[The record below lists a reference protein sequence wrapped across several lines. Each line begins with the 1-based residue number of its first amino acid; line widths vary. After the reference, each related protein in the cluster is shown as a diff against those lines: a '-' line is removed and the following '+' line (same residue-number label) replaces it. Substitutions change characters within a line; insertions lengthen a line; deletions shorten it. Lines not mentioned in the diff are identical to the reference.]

1 MPNIS
6 FNLKFNSDTAQ
17 ARADLNNLR
26 RQLED
31 IISDP
36 IRLGDIDTKQGI
48 EAAQTIKNALDD
60 AFNVDTGRLDL
71 TAFNRAIQNSGR
83 TLSELTSD
91 LQSLGPV
98 GTNAFMAL
106 SKSISNAEM
115 PLRRTSQLF
124 DELWQSMQNAAKWNI
139 STTVLNSFTGAIQSA
154 YEYSKDLDES
164 LTNIRIVTGQSREQ
178 MEAFADS
185 ANQAAHDLSAS
196 TLDYTNAALIY
207 YQQGL
212 NDEEV
217 AARTATTIKAAQ
229 TAQMDTAEMSEYL
242 TAIWNGFQIQAE
254 GTEEAIDKVAAVATA
269 TAADLGE
276 LAEGFSRVASAAASM
291 GVDID
296 ELNSYLATVIS
307 VTREAPETIGTAF
320 RTIFAR
326 LNSVSLGETAED
338 GVNLNTVGNTL
349 EKVGI
354 QVLDN
359 NGKLKETGEIID
371 EIGNR
376 WNEFSAE
383 QQRSIA
389 ITMAGTQQFSRLIAL
404 FDNWDMYQETLAIS
418 QNASGTL
425 QEQAD
430 IYADSWQ
437 AAAQRVQTSL
447 QDLYED
453 FMDSDFFIGLLDGA
467 DSVVQGLNEAIDAVG
482 GFGNALLLIV
492 NSIAPAFHKQM
503 VDSVANGVAS
513 IGSLFGVDNKNA
525 ASIYQQQIQTN
536 NELLESSKNLSLA
549 QRAELES
556 QNEILNIRLK
566 AVQSTR
572 SLTAEQAKQIENEIS
587 QTRAI
592 NDNIVA
598 LARQT
603 DEMQKQADILDRQA
617 RAAINTTSNI
627 ERPDVSTEDK
637 EKQIKLNDQI
647 NRLQQANISDNNEA
661 LRQLKELQKEQQA
674 YIDVTTKGN
683 RDILKSYQENARAA
697 DQLNAVITTL
707 GDYGNFYDNQ
717 SSLEGL
723 VTDTIQV
730 QSAQDEVLK
739 ILRDQNLTYEQQL
752 NALDEL
758 YNNYERYLNIV
769 DDLTPELRAQ
779 RDLIRQNS
787 AQISETAASRAAL
800 NRAQQTVSSQK
811 GLPTDSKVKK
821 TVDDYAKL
829 ATTIV
834 DVAEGFGSL
843 VTISSQAQNAM
854 EGFQTGDLVNG
865 FTGLASGLGM
875 AAFGVV
881 QLQQAFSGLG
891 GIIGGLGGSLGALGT
906 ALTGPVGWA
915 IAGVVGLVAG
925 AIGVFNGWK
934 QAQEEAAES
943 AREFANEMA
952 STIDT
957 NDQQIQSLQELKS
970 QYDELKTTYDETGE
984 GLSDLQSIASNIVE
998 TYNIQGGALLALQ
1011 GNYDALSDSIDKTIE
1026 KMLKANAA
1034 AARSDFLDLTRQ
1046 FQNSAMDDS
1055 LTSGNVSGIFGSNRD
1070 LQNFLQNNYNFSDDD
1085 FGASGLSNVL
1095 SLDNENIPDFVDNYE
1110 KFVELRDNLRNDVT
1124 FFETFGEDAANKFID
1139 SLTSVIEDR
1148 QEDYNSAIEGL
1159 QAYVDSNL
1167 ADITYGV
1174 DFSTISD
1181 DELEELKQ
1189 KVIDTFSSVGFT
1201 EEQAVAA
1208 FNDYIQE
1215 TSAAAQQEIQDVLN
1229 SIATNT
1235 GTNVSKVES
1244 TYDSMNS
1251 AAQSALTT
1259 YADTVLNYDS
1269 LMKIAQAAG
1278 QQVDTTQLEATVSQI
1293 QSMISTLNSGGELDE
1308 SDWNALPEELQW
1320 IQNLTDG
1327 QILQELQEALQEE
1340 TSMLYSAYQ
1349 QNQDALRAQYEAMEE
1364 YQQWL
1369 IDSGTGEE
1377 LQQRL
1382 DEITQEIEEATQRRE
1397 EALEHGD
1404 ESLAN
1409 ALQNQINELNNEA
1422 EGIELQLNFS
1432 VNEEDLDEQLAEIE
1446 EKSVNIQ
1453 IQLDDTSLD
1462 TALNQAQSLADAA
1475 LLIGENWQVAADDIR
1490 AVGEAFPG
1498 ILEQAEYMGDGVFQL
1513 NEQIAQSAIG
1523 VAQTQVQSSTTA
1535 ALQEIEQRRQVLLA
1549 YRNFLQQQLAAA
1561 HALSTGEIDYAQ
1573 FSAQQ
1578 QSNYQQLLT
1587 EFVKIKYGEQSASAL
1602 ESATDQ
1608 DSFIAAL
1615 AENVDLNMDGMAD
1628 DFIEAYQDGTN
1639 AGASSISTQL
1649 SNINN
1654 LINGF
1659 NAASRAGYNALAMN
1673 GEQVSPVATGT
1684 SSSSGSGKVS
1694 SSGRSYATGI
1704 SSGSSSSGSSSGN
1717 SRFDNVLAGLTDDI
1731 KQEYYDSLNKGDSLL
1746 DQINAD
1752 PKEYGT
1758 QLEEY
1763 YKQQLDLVND
1773 AINDLDITANEML
1786 AAQDNALSNLTN
1798 AASGIGGSGASS
1810 GGGGG
1815 GSSSAEKEKI
1825 EYLEE
1830 ELDLYQEINQKIEEQ
1845 ERLLGNLKEQTDRY
1859 YGQNR
1864 LNSLEEE
1871 QKMQEDLLESYK
1883 ERAAIAEEIK
1893 NQNKEAALAVGAEF
1907 DDYGVLINYN
1917 QLLQDQMNKTN
1928 ALIDAG
1934 ASEEVVEANKDAFER
1949 LKEILDAAVDSMSKY
1964 HEYLDQIE
1972 DTAREIADLAFE
1984 QVTEKVEYEITMN
1997 EDDLA
2002 VLDYFINKNDEFEQ
2016 TAERLELVTQKYA
2029 TSAQQLQTYQ
2039 DGIIALQEQL
2049 NDPNADHAAIND
2061 QIRDYRDAMIDALET
2076 LQDLEEEIEHAYADA
2091 LDEAANELDKY
2102 TSQLENM
2109 NSTLQHFID
2118 IMGLM
2123 GKETN
2128 YDTIGK
2134 ILEGQI
2140 SNYKDQLDVQQA
2152 VLEGYY
2158 QQREAMIAAGQEGSD
2173 EWFALVDAIGEAE
2186 DQLYSLTEDTLQ
2198 AIEDLYQNTVDNI
2211 LSTLEESLSGSTFDH
2226 LQDVYDRYTEE
2237 QDRFLTK
2244 TEQLYELTQ
2253 LQNKIQQDIDSTDN
2267 PARKERL
2274 ENLQEYVSGLMEQN
2288 KLSEYELKYAQAKY
2302 DLELKQMALEEA
2314 QNSKT
2319 NLRLVRNAQGNWSYQ
2334 YTADQENIANAEAEY
2349 QEALNNM
2356 YQLSLDR
2363 VSELEQEII
2372 DINKEMQEAL
2382 AGIER
2387 DNYDTAEEYQAALL
2401 EVRQYYEQ
2409 RMYDAVEQYNIAR
2422 QNLAQDTYDLVYALT
2437 QDQIL
2442 ASEQAKLGF
2451 NQDIADMID
2460 KLMGD
2465 GEDSFTNATDQAIED
2480 LTQAWQDWHDN
2491 VQEVAEDVGVTEDD
2505 IIDKTGEVVDASQEL
2520 ADTVVDEV
2528 VPAIMDEIEAVR
2540 QQVLAFEEQR
2550 DAIADLIAQYEDFIR
2565 TLEIA
2570 EGQARETQQALEAA
2584 NGAGNTID
2592 VKVPSSGNSGS
2603 NSGGGGGG
2611 GKHPSSSPSNDE
2623 DTEDEKPAPAYFTVA
2638 ISPTIGQSDVTR
2650 IQYSSRATAMSAA
2663 KSAINGYGKAG
2674 VTYTY
2679 WITQHYNGKNTVTKY
2694 TLTKAKKTPGS
2705 SGGHGL
2711 NQEFDT
2717 GGYTGDWG
2725 TSEGRLAT
2733 LHEKELVLNK
2743 EDTRNVLSAVGIMR
2757 QIAPQVQQIEAM
2769 IAGRTKTAIANL
2781 NMSFGNPTIG
2791 INYPGQDQL
2800 QQNVSISATFP
2811 NVSVASE
2818 IEQALSNLVNEAA
2831 QFVQRK

>member
-36 IRLGDIDTKQGI
+36 IRLGDIDTKQGL
-48 EAAQTIKNALDD
+48 EAARTIRDALDD

-359 NGKLKETGEIID
+359 NGKLRETGEIID

-447 QDLYED
+447 QDMYED
-453 FMDSDFFIGLLDGA
+453 FMDSDVFIGLLDGA
-467 DSVVQGLNEAIDAVG
+467 DNVVQGFNAAIDSVG

-503 VDSVANGVAS
+503 VESVAGGLAS
-513 IGSLFGVDNKNA
+513 ISSLTGGDNKRA
-525 ASIYQQQIQTN
+525 ASTYQATIDAN
-536 NELLESSKNLSLA
+536 NQLLQSSRNLTTA
-549 QRAELES
+549 QRAELEA
-556 QNEILNIRLK
+556 QNDILNIRLK

-572 SLTAEQAKQIENEIS
+572 TLTAEQARQVEN
-587 QTRAI
+587 QVAATREVNNNVI
-592 NDNIVA
+592 A

-603 DEMQKQADILDRQA
+603 DELEKQASTLERRA
-617 RAAINTTSNI
+617 RASINTTSSDDTVILSSEEEQKRAQLFQQVN
-627 ERPDVSTEDK
+627 SYTEEALKNNQALRK
-637 EKQIKLNDQI
+637 EQAELNKELEAYTTVANNNSREILKNYQEQI
-647 NRLQQANISDNNEA
+647 N
-661 LRQLKELQKEQQA
+661 
-674 YIDVTTKGN
+674 
-683 RDILKSYQENARAA
+683 AA
-697 DQLNAVITTL
+697 DQLNVVISTL
-707 GDYGNFYDNQ
+707 NDSGNFYNTQ
-717 SSLEGL
+717 QSLEGL
-723 VTDTIQV
+723 ITDSVRIQA
-730 QSAQDEVLK
+730 AQNEALEIV
-739 ILRDQNLTYEQQL
+739 RNQNLTYEQQL
-752 NALDEL
+752 DALEEL
-758 YNNYERYLNIV
+758 YSRYIRYADVV
-769 DDLTPELRAQ
+769 DNLTPELQQQ
-779 RDLIRQNS
+779 RDAIR
-787 AQISETAASRAAL
+787 AASSATAEATGARVTYNRGRTTLQQGL
-800 NRAQQTVSSQK
+800 NDSANDQDRVNSLTQIAQ
-811 GLPTDSKVKK
+811 
-821 TVDDYAKL
+821 
-829 ATTIV
+829 ATV
-834 DVAEGFGSL
+834 DVAEGFGSAA
-843 VTISSQAQNAM
+843 SMAQQFSNIT
-854 EGFQTGDLVNG
+854 ENILSGDLEG
-865 FTGLASGLGM
+865 TLGSLAGTLTSTS
-875 AAFGVV
+875 FGIV
-881 QLQQAFSGLG
+881 QLIQGVTS
-891 GIIGGLGGSLGALGT
+891 LGT
-906 ALTGPVGWA
+906 ALKSAGGAAGAFGAILGGPWGIA
-915 IAGVVGLVAG
+915 IAGGITLITAL
-925 AIGVFNGWK
+925 IGYFNGLE
-934 QAQEEAAES
+934 QAQEEAAAS
-943 AREFANEMA
+943 ARDFASEMS
-952 STIDT
+952 STIDS
-957 NDQQIQSLQELKS
+957 NNQQIESIQDLKS
-970 QYDELKTTYDETGE
+970 QYDELKSTYEQTGE
-984 GLSDLQSIASNIVE
+984 GLSDLQSVASNIVN
-998 TYNIQGGALLALQ
+998 TYDIQGGALLALQ
-1011 GNYDALSDSIDKTIE
+1011 GNYDALSASIDQAIK
-1026 KMLKANAA
+1026 KMLEANAT
-1034 AARSDFLDLTRQ
+1034 AARNDFLDLTRQ
-1046 FQNSAMDDS
+1046 FQNSAMDDN
-1055 LTSGNVSGIFGSNRD
+1055 LTGGNVSGAFGTNRG
-1070 LQNFLQNNYNFSDDD
+1070 LQDFLQNNYNFSDED
-1085 FGASGLSNVL
+1085 FSASGLSNIL
-1095 SLDNENIPDFVDNYE
+1095 SLDNENLPDFVDNYE
-1110 KFVELRDNLRNDVT
+1110 RIVELRDSLRNDVS
-1124 FFETFGEDAANKFID
+1124 FFETFGEDAANNFID
-1139 SLTSVIEDR
+1139 SLTDTIEDR
-1148 QEDYNSAIEGL
+1148 QDDYDAAVKGL

-1167 ADITYGV
+1167 AEITHGV
-1174 DFSTISD
+1174 DFSTID
-1181 DELEELKQ
+1181 DSGLEELQQ
-1189 KVIDTFSSVGFT
+1189 KVVDAFASVGFT
-1201 EEQAVAA
+1201 EEQAIAE
-1208 FNDYIQE
+1208 FNDYVQ
-1215 TSAAAQQEIQDVLN
+1215 TTTAAAQQEIQEVIDAI
-1229 SIATNT
+1229 SSNT
-1235 GTNVSKVES
+1235 GTNVSQVES
-1244 TYDSMNS
+1244 AYNSMNS

-1269 LMKIAQAAG
+1269 LMKIAQTAG
-1278 QQVDTTQLEATVSQI
+1278 QQVDTAELEATVSQI

-1308 SDWNALPEELQW
+1308 DDWNALPEELQW
-1320 IQNLTDG
+1320 ISNLTDG
-1327 QILQELQEALQEE
+1327 EILQELYEALQEE
-1340 TSMLYSAYQ
+1340 TSMLDNAYQ

-1377 LQQRL
+1377 LQHRL
-1382 DEITQEIEEATQRRE
+1382 DEITQEIEEATQRRK
-1397 EALEHGD
+1397 EALERGD

-1422 EGIELQLNFS
+1422 EGVEIQLNFTADQ
-1432 VNEEDLDEQLAEIE
+1432 EEFDEQIAELE
-1446 EKSVNIQ
+1446 NQKVNLE
-1453 IQLDDTSLD
+1453 IQLDTTAFD
-1462 TALNQAQSLADAA
+1462 TALKQTQDLADAA
-1475 LLIGENWQVAADDIR
+1475 LMIGENWQVAADDIA
-1490 AVGEAFPG
+1490 AVADAFPG
-1498 ILEQAEYMGDGVFQL
+1498 ILEGYSVTADGMIQL
-1513 NEQIAQSAIG
+1513 NSQVAQSALG
-1523 VAQTQVQSSTTA
+1523 LANTQAQSSRDAAIAELQSRYEVMQGYQAYLEAQLASAQAFRNGEISLDEYSKQVQANSQTA
-1535 ALQEIEQRRQVLLA
+1535 M
-1549 YRNFLQQQLAAA
+1549 
-1561 HALSTGEIDYAQ
+1561 TDYVRA
-1573 FSAQQ
+1573 
-1578 QSNYQQLLT
+1578 
-1587 EFVKIKYGEQSASAL
+1587 KYGENAAAGL
-1602 ESATDQ
+1602 ESATNQ
-1608 DSFIAAL
+1608 DEYIEALRSNTDLATDDIAQSFIDAYVDAATNSQQSVS
-1615 AENVDLNMDGMAD
+1615 AQITNLNA
-1628 DFIEAYQDGTN
+1628 
-1639 AGASSISTQL
+1639 
-1649 SNINN
+1649 
-1654 LINGF
+1654 LITAA
-1659 NAASRAGYNALAMN
+1659 NAASRAVFNISQGNGAQEGTVANSTTSGGVGTKTSTVGGTGRQDIGQIDLSQFDESDLTWDGRLDSNSDGAAIMDAYISQIKDAMSANSAAMN
-1673 GEQVSPVATGT
+1673 KTLAQIAELEAQGQIT
-1684 SSSSGSGKVS
+1684 S
-1694 SSGRSYATGI
+1694 
-1704 SSGSSSSGSSSGN
+1704 
-1717 SRFDNVLAGLTDDI
+1717 
-1731 KQEYYDSLNKGDSLL
+1731 
-1746 DQINAD
+1746 
-1752 PKEYGT
+1752 
-1758 QLEEY
+1758 
-1763 YKQQLDLVND
+1763 D
-1773 AINDLDITANEML
+1773 ALK
-1786 AAQDNALSNLTN
+1786 N
-1798 AASGIGGSGASS
+1798 AASGAGGSGSS
-1810 GGGGG
+1810 GGGGGG

-1825 EYLEE
+1825 EYLKE

-1845 ERLLGNLKEQTDRY
+1845 ERLLGNLQEQTDRY

-1949 LKEILDAAVDSMSKY
+1949 LKEILDAAVDSMSQY

-2039 DGIIALQEQL
+2039 DGIIELQKQL
-2049 NDPNADHAAIND
+2049 NDPEADHDKIND

-2076 LQDLEEEIEHAYADA
+2076 LQDLEEEMEHAYADA
-2091 LDEAANELDKY
+2091 LDEAGQELDKY

-2253 LQNKIQQDIDSTDN
+2253 LQNQIQQDIDSTDN

-2387 DNYDTAEEYQAALL
+2387 DNYETAEEYQAALL

-2584 NGAGNTID
+2584 SGAGNSIN
-2592 VKVPSSGNSGS
+2592 VNVPSSGNSGS
-2603 NSGGGGGG
+2603 GSGGGGGG
-2611 GKHPSSSPSNDE
+2611 GSSPSSRPSNDE

-2674 VTYTY
+2674 TTYTY

-2694 TLTKAKKTPGS
+2694 TLTKAKKTPAS

-2800 QQNVSISATFP
+2800 QQNVSINATFP

>member
-17 ARADLNNLR
+17 ARADLNSLR

-36 IRLGDIDTKQGI
+36 IRLGDIDTRQGI
-48 EAAQTIKNALDD
+48 EAAQTIKSALDD

-91 LQSLGPV
+91 LQSLGPA

-217 AARTATTIKAAQ
+217 AARTATTIRAAQ

-359 NGKLKETGEIID
+359 NGKLRKTGEIID

-376 WNEFSAE
+376 WTEFSAE

-418 QNASGTL
+418 QNAAGTL

-503 VDSVANGVAS
+503 VESVANGVAS

-525 ASIYQQQIQTN
+525 ASVYQQQIQTN

-647 NRLQQANISDNNEA
+647 NRLQQANISDNDEA

-758 YNNYERYLNIV
+758 YNNYVRYLNVV

-811 GLPTDSKVKK
+811 GLPTDNKVKK

-875 AAFGVV
+875 TAFGVV

-906 ALTGPVGWA
+906 LLTGPVGWA

-925 AIGVFNGWK
+925 AIGAFNGWK

-998 TYNIQGGALLALQ
+998 TYGIQGGALLTLQ

-1026 KMLKANAA
+1026 KMLEANAT

-1070 LQNFLQNNYNFSDDD
+1070 LQDFLQNNYNFSDND

-1139 SLTSVIEDR
+1139 SLTNVIEDR
-1148 QEDYNSAIEGL
+1148 QEDYNSAVQGL

-1181 DELEELKQ
+1181 DELEELQQ
-1189 KVIDTFSSVGFT
+1189 KVIDAFSSVGFT
-1201 EEQAVAA
+1201 EEQAIAA
-1208 FNDYIQE
+1208 FNDYVQE
-1215 TSAAAQQEIQDVLN
+1215 TSAAAQQEIQDVLD

-1278 QQVDTTQLEATVSQI
+1278 QQVDTTQLETTVSQI

-1382 DEITQEIEEATQRRE
+1382 DEITQEIEDATQRRE
-1397 EALEHGD
+1397 EALERGD
-1404 ESLAN
+1404 DSLAN
-1409 ALQNQINELNNEA
+1409 ALQNQINALNDES
-1422 EGIELQLNFS
+1422 EGIEIQLGFTADEEEFNEQIS
-1432 VNEEDLDEQLAEIE
+1432 ELENQKVNLE
-1446 EKSVNIQ
+1446 
-1453 IQLDDTSLD
+1453 IQLDTTAFD
-1462 TALNQAQSLADAA
+1462 TALSQTQALADAA
-1475 LLIGENWQVAADDIR
+1475 LMIGENWQVAADDIA
-1490 AVGEAFPG
+1490 AVADAFPG
-1498 ILEQAEYMGDGVFQL
+1498 ILEGYSVTADGMIQL
-1513 NEQIAQSAIG
+1513 NSEVAQSALG
-1523 VAQTQVQSSTTA
+1523 LANTQAQSSRDA
-1535 ALQEIEQRRQVLLA
+1535 AIAELQSRYEVMQGYQA
-1549 YRNFLQQQLAAA
+1549 YLEAQLASAQA
-1561 HALSTGEIDYAQ
+1561 FRSGEITLDEYSKQAQANSQTAMTDY
-1573 FSAQQ
+1573 
-1578 QSNYQQLLT
+1578 
-1587 EFVKIKYGEQSASAL
+1587 VKAKYGENAAAGL
-1602 ESATDQ
+1602 ESATSQ
-1608 DSFIAAL
+1608 DEYIEALRSNTDLATDDIAQSFIDAYVDAATNSQQSVS
-1615 AENVDLNMDGMAD
+1615 AQITNLNA
-1628 DFIEAYQDGTN
+1628 
-1639 AGASSISTQL
+1639 
-1649 SNINN
+1649 
-1654 LINGF
+1654 LITAA
-1659 NAASRAGYNALAMN
+1659 NAASRAVFNISQGNGAQEGTVANATTSGGVGSKTSTVGGTDRGTIGSLDTSIFDESDLTWDGYLKSNSDGAAAVDAYISQIKDAMSANSAAMNKTLAQIAELEAQGNITSNAL
-1673 GEQVSPVATGT
+1673 Q
-1684 SSSSGSGKVS
+1684 
-1694 SSGRSYATGI
+1694 
-1704 SSGSSSSGSSSGN
+1704 
-1717 SRFDNVLAGLTDDI
+1717 
-1731 KQEYYDSLNKGDSLL
+1731 
-1746 DQINAD
+1746 
-1752 PKEYGT
+1752 
-1758 QLEEY
+1758 
-1763 YKQQLDLVND
+1763 
-1773 AINDLDITANEML
+1773 
-1786 AAQDNALSNLTN
+1786 N
-1798 AASGIGGSGASS
+1798 AASGAGGSGSS

-1815 GSSSAEKEKI
+1815 GGGSSAEEKKI

-1845 ERLLGNLKEQTDRY
+1845 ERLLGNLEEQSDRY

-2076 LQDLEEEIEHAYADA
+2076 LQDLEEEMEHAYADA

-2152 VLEGYY
+2152 ILEGYY

-2267 PARKERL
+2267 PARKEKL

-2584 NGAGNTID
+2584 SGAGNTIN

-2603 NSGGGGGG
+2603 GSGGGGSGG
-2611 GKHPSSSPSNDE
+2611 SHPSSSPSNDE

-2769 IAGRTKTAIANL
+2769 IAGRAKTAIANL
-2781 NMSFGNPTIG
+2781 NMSFGDPTIG

-2800 QQNVSISATFP
+2800 QQNVSINATFP

>member
-36 IRLGDIDTKQGI
+36 IRLGDIDTKQGL
-48 EAAQTIKNALDD
+48 EAARTIRDALDD

-217 AARTATTIKAAQ
+217 AARTATTIRAAQ

-359 NGKLKETGEIID
+359 NGKLRETGEIID

-376 WNEFSAE
+376 WTEFSAE

-418 QNASGTL
+418 QSASGTL

-447 QDLYED
+447 QDMYED
-453 FMDSDFFIGLLDGA
+453 FMDSDVFIGLLDGA
-467 DSVVQGLNEAIDAVG
+467 DNVVQGFNAAIDSVG

-503 VDSVANGVAS
+503 VESVAGGLAS
-513 IGSLFGVDNKNA
+513 ISSLTGGDNKRA
-525 ASIYQQQIQTN
+525 ASTYQATIDAN
-536 NELLESSKNLSLA
+536 NQLLQSSRNLTTA
-549 QRAELES
+549 QRAELEA
-556 QNEILNIRLK
+556 QNDILNIRLK

-572 SLTAEQAKQIENEIS
+572 TLTTEQARQVES
-587 QTRAI
+587 QVAATREVNNNVI
-592 NDNIVA
+592 A

-603 DEMQKQADILDRQA
+603 DELEKQASTLERRA
-617 RAAINTTSNI
+617 RASINTTSSNDTVTLSS
-627 ERPDVSTEDK
+627 EEEQKRAQLFQQVNSYTEEALENNQALRK
-637 EKQIKLNDQI
+637 EQAELNKELEAYTTVANNNSREILKNYQEQI
-647 NRLQQANISDNNEA
+647 N
-661 LRQLKELQKEQQA
+661 
-674 YIDVTTKGN
+674 
-683 RDILKSYQENARAA
+683 AA
-697 DQLNAVITTL
+697 DQLNVVISTL
-707 GDYGNFYDNQ
+707 NDSGNFYNTQ
-717 SSLEGL
+717 QSLEGL
-723 VTDTIQV
+723 ITDSVRIQT
-730 QSAQDEVLK
+730 AQNEALEIV
-739 ILRDQNLTYEQQL
+739 RNQNLTYEQQL
-752 NALDEL
+752 DALEEL
-758 YNNYERYLNIV
+758 YSRYIRYADVV
-769 DDLTPELRAQ
+769 DNLTPELQQQ
-779 RDLIRQNS
+779 RDAIR
-787 AQISETAASRAAL
+787 AASSATAEATGARVTY
-800 NRAQQTVSSQK
+800 NRGRTTLQQ
-811 GLPTDSKVKK
+811 GLTDSANDQDRVNSL
-821 TVDDYAKL
+821 TQIAQ
-829 ATTIV
+829 ATV
-834 DVAEGFGSL
+834 DVAEGFGSAA
-843 VTISSQAQNAM
+843 SMAQQFSNIT
-854 EGFQTGDLVNG
+854 ENILSGDLEG
-865 FTGLASGLGM
+865 TLGSLAGTLTSTS
-875 AAFGVV
+875 FGIV
-881 QLQQAFSGLG
+881 QLIQGVTS
-891 GIIGGLGGSLGALGT
+891 LGT
-906 ALTGPVGWA
+906 ALKSAGGAAGAFGAILGGPWGIA
-915 IAGVVGLVAG
+915 IAGGITLITAL
-925 AIGVFNGWK
+925 IGYFNGLE
-934 QAQEEAAES
+934 QAQEEAAAS
-943 AREFANEMA
+943 ARDFASEMS
-952 STIDT
+952 STIDS
-957 NDQQIQSLQELKS
+957 NNQQIESIQDLKS
-970 QYDELKTTYDETGE
+970 QYDELKSTYEQTGE
-984 GLSDLQSIASNIVE
+984 GLSDLQSVASNIVN
-998 TYNIQGGALLALQ
+998 TYDIQGGALLALQ

-1026 KMLKANAA
+1026 KMLEANAT
-1034 AARSDFLDLTRQ
+1034 AARNDFLDLTRQ
-1046 FQNSAMDDS
+1046 FQNSAMNDN
-1055 LTSGNVSGIFGSNRD
+1055 LTGGNVSGAFGSNRG
-1070 LQNFLQNNYNFSDDD
+1070 LQDFLQNNYNFSDED
-1085 FGASGLSNVL
+1085 FSASGLSNIL
-1095 SLDNENIPDFVDNYE
+1095 SLDNENLPDFVNNYE
-1110 KFVELRDNLRNDVT
+1110 RIVELRDSLRNDVS
-1124 FFETFGEDAANKFID
+1124 FFETFGEDSANSFID
-1139 SLTSVIEDR
+1139 SLTDTIEDR
-1148 QEDYNSAIEGL
+1148 QDDYDAAVKGL

-1167 ADITYGV
+1167 AEITHGV
-1174 DFSTISD
+1174 DFSTID
-1181 DELEELKQ
+1181 DSGLEELQQ
-1189 KVIDTFSSVGFT
+1189 KVVDAFASVGFT
-1201 EEQAVAA
+1201 EEQAIAK
-1208 FNDYIQE
+1208 FNDYVQ
-1215 TSAAAQQEIQDVLN
+1215 TTTAAAQQEIQEVIDAI
-1229 SIATNT
+1229 SSNT
-1235 GTNVSKVES
+1235 GTNVSQVES
-1244 TYDSMNS
+1244 AYNSMNS

-1259 YADTVLNYDS
+1259 YADAVLNYDS

-1278 QQVDTTQLEATVSQI
+1278 RQVDTAELEATVSQI

-1308 SDWNALPEELQW
+1308 DDWNALPEELQW
-1320 IQNLTDG
+1320 ISNLTDG
-1327 QILQELQEALQEE
+1327 EILQELYEALQEE
-1340 TSMLYSAYQ
+1340 TSMLDNAYQ

-1397 EALEHGD
+1397 EALERGD

-1535 ALQEIEQRRQVLLA
+1535 ALQEIEQRRQVLLT

-1684 SSSSGSGKVS
+1684 NSSSGNGKIS

-1731 KQEYYDSLNKGDSLL
+1731 KQEYYDSLNEGDSLL

-1752 PKEYGT
+1752 PKEYGA

-1815 GSSSAEKEKI
+1815 GGSSSAEKEKI

-1845 ERLLGNLKEQTDRY
+1845 ERLLSNLQEQTDRY

-1893 NQNKEAALAVGAEF
+1893 NQNKEAALAIGAEF

-1949 LKEILDAAVDSMSKY
+1949 LKEILDAAVDSMSEY

-2039 DGIIALQEQL
+2039 NGIIALQEQL

-2076 LQDLEEEIEHAYADA
+2076 LQDLEEEMEHAYADA
-2091 LDEAANELDKY
+2091 LDEAGQELDKY

-2253 LQNKIQQDIDSTDN
+2253 LQNQIQQDIDSTDN

-2387 DNYDTAEEYQAALL
+2387 DNYETAEEYQAALL

-2422 QNLAQDTYDLVYALT
+2422 QNLAQDTYNLVYALT

-2451 NQDIADMID
+2451 NQDIADMIN

-2465 GEDSFTNATDQAIED
+2465 GEDSFVNATDQAIED

-2491 VQEVAEDVGVTEDD
+2491 VQEVAEDVGVTEDE

-2520 ADTVVDEV
+2520 ANTVVDEV

-2584 NGAGNTID
+2584 SGAGNSID
-2592 VKVPSSGNSGS
+2592 VNVPSSSTSGNT
-2603 NSGGGGGG
+2603 GGTNNGTG
-2611 GKHPSSSPSNDE
+2611 PSSSPSTGNN
-2623 DTEDEKPAPAYFTVA
+2623 T
-2638 ISPTIGQSDVTR
+2638 PTIQYYTGTIRPVVTGW
-2650 IQYSSRATAMSAA
+2650 SSTQRWNGSSNCEASMVTVIEQNG
-2663 KSAINGYGKAG
+2663 KSNT
-2674 VTYTY
+2674 TY
-2679 WITQHYNGKNTVTKY
+2679 HYNVVAHYSDGSGKTIASGT
-2694 TLTKAKKTPGS
+2694 AKGGGAN
-2705 SGGHGL
+2705 SGMSTAKPSV
-2711 NQEFDT
+2711 NRPVASVQDT

-2725 TSEGRLAT
+2725 SSGGKWAI

-2743 EDTRNVLSAVGIMR
+2743 ADTANILSAVDTMR

-2769 IAGRTKTAIANL
+2769 IAGRAKTAVNNFA
-2781 NMSFGNPTIG
+2781 MSLSSPSIG
-2791 INYPGQDQL
+2791 INWPERDTL
-2800 QQNVSISATFP
+2800 QQQVSINATFP
-2811 NVSVASE
+2811 NVSMASE
-2818 IEQALSNLVNEAA
+2818 IEQALSNLVNEAV
-2831 QFVQRK
+2831 QFAQRK

>member
-1 MPNIS
+1 
-6 FNLKFNSDTAQ
+6 
-17 ARADLNNLR
+17 
-26 RQLED
+26 
-31 IISDP
+31 
-36 IRLGDIDTKQGI
+36 
-48 EAAQTIKNALDD
+48 
-60 AFNVDTGRLDL
+60 
-71 TAFNRAIQNSGR
+71 
-83 TLSELTSD
+83 
-91 LQSLGPV
+91 
-98 GTNAFMAL
+98 
-106 SKSISNAEM
+106 
-115 PLRRTSQLF
+115 
-124 DELWQSMQNAAKWNI
+124 
-139 STTVLNSFTGAIQSA
+139 
-154 YEYSKDLDES
+154 
-164 LTNIRIVTGQSREQ
+164 
-178 MEAFADS
+178 
-185 ANQAAHDLSAS
+185 
-196 TLDYTNAALIY
+196 
-207 YQQGL
+207 
-212 NDEEV
+212 
-217 AARTATTIKAAQ
+217 
-229 TAQMDTAEMSEYL
+229 
-242 TAIWNGFQIQAE
+242 
-254 GTEEAIDKVAAVATA
+254 
-269 TAADLGE
+269 
-276 LAEGFSRVASAAASM
+276 
-291 GVDID
+291 
-296 ELNSYLATVIS
+296 
-307 VTREAPETIGTAF
+307 
-320 RTIFAR
+320 
-326 LNSVSLGETAED
+326 
-338 GVNLNTVGNTL
+338 
-349 EKVGI
+349 
-354 QVLDN
+354 
-359 NGKLKETGEIID
+359 
-371 EIGNR
+371 
-376 WNEFSAE
+376 
-383 QQRSIA
+383 
-389 ITMAGTQQFSRLIAL
+389 
-404 FDNWDMYQETLAIS
+404 
-418 QNASGTL
+418 
-425 QEQAD
+425 
-430 IYADSWQ
+430 
-437 AAAQRVQTSL
+437 
-447 QDLYED
+447 
-453 FMDSDFFIGLLDGA
+453 
-467 DSVVQGLNEAIDAVG
+467 
-482 GFGNALLLIV
+482 
-492 NSIAPAFHKQM
+492 
-503 VDSVANGVAS
+503 
-513 IGSLFGVDNKNA
+513 
-525 ASIYQQQIQTN
+525 
-536 NELLESSKNLSLA
+536 
-549 QRAELES
+549 
-556 QNEILNIRLK
+556 
-566 AVQSTR
+566 
-572 SLTAEQAKQIENEIS
+572 
-587 QTRAI
+587 
-592 NDNIVA
+592 
-598 LARQT
+598 
-603 DEMQKQADILDRQA
+603 
-617 RAAINTTSNI
+617 
-627 ERPDVSTEDK
+627 
-637 EKQIKLNDQI
+637 
-647 NRLQQANISDNNEA
+647 
-661 LRQLKELQKEQQA
+661 
-674 YIDVTTKGN
+674 
-683 RDILKSYQENARAA
+683 
-697 DQLNAVITTL
+697 
-707 GDYGNFYDNQ
+707 
-717 SSLEGL
+717 
-723 VTDTIQV
+723 
-730 QSAQDEVLK
+730 
-739 ILRDQNLTYEQQL
+739 
-752 NALDEL
+752 
-758 YNNYERYLNIV
+758 
-769 DDLTPELRAQ
+769 
-779 RDLIRQNS
+779 
-787 AQISETAASRAAL
+787 
-800 NRAQQTVSSQK
+800 
-811 GLPTDSKVKK
+811 
-821 TVDDYAKL
+821 
-829 ATTIV
+829 
-834 DVAEGFGSL
+834 
-843 VTISSQAQNAM
+843 M

-865 FTGLASGLGM
+865 FTGLASGLGT

-891 GIIGGLGGSLGALGT
+891 GIIGGLGGSLGALG
-906 ALTGPVGWA
+906 AVLTGPVGWA

-934 QAQEEAAES
+934 QAQEEAAAS
-943 AREFANEMA
+943 ARDFANEMA

-998 TYNIQGGALLALQ
+998 TYGIQGGALLTLQ

-1026 KMLKANAA
+1026 KMLEANAT

-1070 LQNFLQNNYNFSDDD
+1070 LQDFLQNNYNFSDND

-1139 SLTSVIEDR
+1139 SLTNVIEDR
-1148 QEDYNSAIEGL
+1148 QEDYNSAVQGL

-1181 DELEELKQ
+1181 DELEELQQ
-1189 KVIDTFSSVGFT
+1189 KVIDAFSSVGFT
-1201 EEQAVAA
+1201 EEQAIAA
-1208 FNDYIQE
+1208 FNDYVQE
-1215 TSAAAQQEIQDVLN
+1215 TSAAAQQEIQDVLD

-1278 QQVDTTQLEATVSQI
+1278 QQVDTTQLETTVSQI

-1382 DEITQEIEEATQRRE
+1382 DEITQEIEDATQRRE
-1397 EALEHGD
+1397 EALERGD
-1404 ESLAN
+1404 DSLAN
-1409 ALQNQINELNNEA
+1409 ALQNQINALNDES
-1422 EGIELQLNFS
+1422 EGIEIQLGFTADEEEFNEQIS
-1432 VNEEDLDEQLAEIE
+1432 ELENQKVNLE
-1446 EKSVNIQ
+1446 
-1453 IQLDDTSLD
+1453 IQLDTTAFD
-1462 TALNQAQSLADAA
+1462 TALSQTQALADAA
-1475 LLIGENWQVAADDIR
+1475 LMIGENWQVAADDIA
-1490 AVGEAFPG
+1490 AVADAFPG
-1498 ILEQAEYMGDGVFQL
+1498 ILEGYSVTADGMIQL
-1513 NEQIAQSAIG
+1513 NSEVAQSALG
-1523 VAQTQVQSSTTA
+1523 LANTQAQSSRDA
-1535 ALQEIEQRRQVLLA
+1535 AIAELQSRYEVMQGYQA
-1549 YRNFLQQQLAAA
+1549 YLEAQLASAQA
-1561 HALSTGEIDYAQ
+1561 FRSGEITLDEYSKQAQANSQTAMTDY
-1573 FSAQQ
+1573 
-1578 QSNYQQLLT
+1578 
-1587 EFVKIKYGEQSASAL
+1587 VKAKYGENAAAGL
-1602 ESATDQ
+1602 ESATSQ
-1608 DSFIAAL
+1608 DEYIEALRSNTDLATDDIAQSFIDAYVDAATNSQQSVS
-1615 AENVDLNMDGMAD
+1615 AQITNLNA
-1628 DFIEAYQDGTN
+1628 
-1639 AGASSISTQL
+1639 
-1649 SNINN
+1649 
-1654 LINGF
+1654 LITAA
-1659 NAASRAGYNALAMN
+1659 NAASRAVFNISQGNGAQEGTVANATTSGGVGSKTSTVGGTDRGTIGSLDTSIFDESDLTWDGYLKSNSDGAAAVDAYISQIKDAMSANSAAMNKTLAQIAELEAQGNITSNAL
-1673 GEQVSPVATGT
+1673 Q
-1684 SSSSGSGKVS
+1684 
-1694 SSGRSYATGI
+1694 
-1704 SSGSSSSGSSSGN
+1704 
-1717 SRFDNVLAGLTDDI
+1717 
-1731 KQEYYDSLNKGDSLL
+1731 
-1746 DQINAD
+1746 
-1752 PKEYGT
+1752 
-1758 QLEEY
+1758 
-1763 YKQQLDLVND
+1763 
-1773 AINDLDITANEML
+1773 
-1786 AAQDNALSNLTN
+1786 N
-1798 AASGIGGSGASS
+1798 AASGAGGSGSS

-1815 GSSSAEKEKI
+1815 GGGSSAEEKKI

-1845 ERLLGNLKEQTDRY
+1845 ERLLGNLEEQSDRY

-1949 LKEILDAAVDSMSKY
+1949 LKEILDAAVDSMSQY

-2076 LQDLEEEIEHAYADA
+2076 LQDLEEEMEHAYADA

-2152 VLEGYY
+2152 ILEGYY

-2267 PARKERL
+2267 PARKEKL

-2584 NGAGNTID
+2584 SGAGNTIN

-2603 NSGGGGGG
+2603 GSGGGGGG
-2611 GKHPSSSPSNDE
+2611 GGSHPSSSPSNNGNK
-2623 DTEDEKPAPAYFTVA
+2623 EDEKPAPAYFTVA

-2769 IAGRTKTAIANL
+2769 IAGRAKTAIANL
-2781 NMSFGNPTIG
+2781 NMSFGDPTIG

-2800 QQNVSISATFP
+2800 QQNVSINATFP

>member
-17 ARADLNNLR
+17 ARADLNSLR

-36 IRLGDIDTKQGI
+36 IRLGDIDTRQGI
-48 EAAQTIKNALDD
+48 EAAQTIKSALDD

-91 LQSLGPV
+91 LQSLGPA

-217 AARTATTIKAAQ
+217 AARTATTIRAAQ

-359 NGKLKETGEIID
+359 NGKLRKTGEIID

-376 WNEFSAE
+376 WTEFSAE

-418 QNASGTL
+418 QNAAGTL

-503 VDSVANGVAS
+503 VESVANGVAS

-525 ASIYQQQIQTN
+525 ASVYQQQIQTN

-647 NRLQQANISDNNEA
+647 NRLQQANISDNDEA

-758 YNNYERYLNIV
+758 YNNYARYLNIV

-787 AQISETAASRAAL
+787 AQIAETAASRAAL
-800 NRAQQTVSSQK
+800 NRAQQTVSSQR
-811 GLPTDSKVKK
+811 GLPTDNKVKK

-834 DVAEGFGSL
+834 DVVEGFGSFI
-843 VTISSQAQNAM
+843 TISSQAQNAM

-865 FTGLASGLGM
+865 FTGLASGLGT

-891 GIIGGLGGSLGALGT
+891 GIIGGLGGSLGALG
-906 ALTGPVGWA
+906 AVLTGPVGWA

-934 QAQEEAAES
+934 QAQEEAAAS
-943 AREFANEMA
+943 ARDFANEMA

-998 TYNIQGGALLALQ
+998 TYGIQGGALLTLQ

-1026 KMLKANAA
+1026 KMLEANAT

-1070 LQNFLQNNYNFSDDD
+1070 LQDFLQNNYNFSDND

-1139 SLTSVIEDR
+1139 SLTNVIEDR
-1148 QEDYNSAIEGL
+1148 QEDYNSAVQGL

-1181 DELEELKQ
+1181 DELEELQQ
-1189 KVIDTFSSVGFT
+1189 KVIDAFSSVGFT
-1201 EEQAVAA
+1201 EEQAIAA
-1208 FNDYIQE
+1208 FNDYVQE
-1215 TSAAAQQEIQDVLN
+1215 TSAAAQQEIQDVLD

-1278 QQVDTTQLEATVSQI
+1278 QQVDTTQLETTVSQI

-1382 DEITQEIEEATQRRE
+1382 DEITQEIEDATQRRE
-1397 EALEHGD
+1397 EALERGD
-1404 ESLAN
+1404 DSLAN
-1409 ALQNQINELNNEA
+1409 ALQNQINALNDES
-1422 EGIELQLNFS
+1422 EGIEIQLGFTADEEEFNEQIS
-1432 VNEEDLDEQLAEIE
+1432 ELENQKVNLE
-1446 EKSVNIQ
+1446 
-1453 IQLDDTSLD
+1453 IQLDTTAFD
-1462 TALNQAQSLADAA
+1462 TALSQTQALADAA
-1475 LLIGENWQVAADDIR
+1475 LMIGENWQVAADDIA
-1490 AVGEAFPG
+1490 AVADAFPG
-1498 ILEQAEYMGDGVFQL
+1498 ILEGYSVTADGMIQL
-1513 NEQIAQSAIG
+1513 NSEVAQSALG
-1523 VAQTQVQSSTTA
+1523 LANTQAQSSRDA
-1535 ALQEIEQRRQVLLA
+1535 AIAELQSRYEVMQGYQA
-1549 YRNFLQQQLAAA
+1549 YLEAQLASAQA
-1561 HALSTGEIDYAQ
+1561 FRSGEITLDEYSKQAQANSQTAMTDY
-1573 FSAQQ
+1573 
-1578 QSNYQQLLT
+1578 
-1587 EFVKIKYGEQSASAL
+1587 VKAKYGENAAAGL
-1602 ESATDQ
+1602 ESATSQ
-1608 DSFIAAL
+1608 DEYIEALRSNTDLATDDIAQSFIDAYVDAATNSQQSVS
-1615 AENVDLNMDGMAD
+1615 AQITNLNA
-1628 DFIEAYQDGTN
+1628 
-1639 AGASSISTQL
+1639 
-1649 SNINN
+1649 
-1654 LINGF
+1654 LITAA
-1659 NAASRAGYNALAMN
+1659 NAASRAVFNISQGNGAQEGTVANATTSGGVGSKTSTVGGTDRGTIGSLDTSIFDESDLTWDGYLKSNSDGAAAVDAYISQIKDAMSANSAAMNKTLAQIAELEAQGNITSNAL
-1673 GEQVSPVATGT
+1673 Q
-1684 SSSSGSGKVS
+1684 
-1694 SSGRSYATGI
+1694 
-1704 SSGSSSSGSSSGN
+1704 
-1717 SRFDNVLAGLTDDI
+1717 
-1731 KQEYYDSLNKGDSLL
+1731 
-1746 DQINAD
+1746 
-1752 PKEYGT
+1752 
-1758 QLEEY
+1758 
-1763 YKQQLDLVND
+1763 
-1773 AINDLDITANEML
+1773 
-1786 AAQDNALSNLTN
+1786 N
-1798 AASGIGGSGASS
+1798 AASGAGGSGSS

-1815 GSSSAEKEKI
+1815 GGGSSAEEKKI

-1845 ERLLGNLKEQTDRY
+1845 ERLLGNLEEQSDRY

-1949 LKEILDAAVDSMSKY
+1949 LKEILDAAVDSMSQY

-2076 LQDLEEEIEHAYADA
+2076 LQDLEEEMEHAYADA

-2152 VLEGYY
+2152 ILEGYY

-2267 PARKERL
+2267 PARKEKL

-2584 NGAGNTID
+2584 SGAGNTIN

-2603 NSGGGGGG
+2603 GSGGGGGG
-2611 GKHPSSSPSNDE
+2611 GGSHPSSSPSNNGNK
-2623 DTEDEKPAPAYFTVA
+2623 EDEKPAPAYFTVA

-2674 VTYTY
+2674 TTYTY

-2694 TLTKAKKTPGS
+2694 TLTKAKKTPAS

-2769 IAGRTKTAIANL
+2769 IAGRAKTAIANL
-2781 NMSFGNPTIG
+2781 NMSFGDPTIG

-2800 QQNVSISATFP
+2800 QQNVSINATFP

>member
-17 ARADLNNLR
+17 ARADLNSLR

-36 IRLGDIDTKQGI
+36 IRLGDIDTRQGI

-91 LQSLGPV
+91 LQSLGPA

-359 NGKLKETGEIID
+359 NGKLRETGEIID

-453 FMDSDFFIGLLDGA
+453 FMDSDFFIGLLNGA
-467 DSVVQGLNEAIDAVG
+467 DSVVQGFNEAIDAVG

-503 VDSVANGVAS
+503 VESVANGVAS

-566 AVQSTR
+566 AVQGTR

-592 NDNIVA
+592 NANIVA

-647 NRLQQANISDNNEA
+647 NRLQQANISDNDEA

-758 YNNYERYLNIV
+758 YNNYVRYLNIV

-787 AQISETAASRAAL
+787 AQISETAAARAAL

-811 GLPTDSKVKK
+811 GLPTDNKVKK

-865 FTGLASGLGM
+865 FTGLASGLGTT
-875 AAFGVV
+875 AFGVV

-906 ALTGPVGWA
+906 VLTGPVGWA

-925 AIGVFNGWK
+925 AIGAFNGWK

-1026 KMLKANAA
+1026 KMLEANAT
-1034 AARSDFLDLTRQ
+1034 AARNDFLDLTRQ

-1070 LQNFLQNNYNFSDDD
+1070 LQDFLQNNYNLSDDD

-1148 QEDYNSAIEGL
+1148 QDDYNAAIEGF

-1181 DELEELKQ
+1181 DELEELQQ
-1189 KVIDTFSSVGFT
+1189 KVIDAFSSVGFT
-1201 EEQAVAA
+1201 EEQAIAE
-1208 FNDYIQE
+1208 FNDYVQE
-1215 TSAAAQQEIQDVLN
+1215 TSAAAQQEIQEVLD

-1308 SDWNALPEELQW
+1308 DDWNALPEELQW

-1397 EALEHGD
+1397 EALERGD
-1404 ESLAN
+1404 DSLAN
-1409 ALQNQINELNNEA
+1409 ALQNQINELNDEA
-1422 EGIELQLNFS
+1422 DGIEIQLSFTADQ
-1432 VNEEDLDEQLAEIE
+1432 EEFDEQISELENQ
-1446 EKSVNIQ
+1446 KVNLE
-1453 IQLDDTSLD
+1453 IQLDTTAFD
-1462 TALNQAQSLADAA
+1462 TALSQTQALADAA
-1475 LLIGENWQVAADDIR
+1475 LMIGENWQVAADDIA
-1490 AVGEAFPG
+1490 AVADAFPG
-1498 ILEQAEYMGDGVFQL
+1498 ILEGYSVTADGMIQL
-1513 NEQIAQSAIG
+1513 NSQVAQSALG
-1523 VAQTQVQSSTTA
+1523 LANTQAQSSRDA
-1535 ALQEIEQRRQVLLA
+1535 AIAELQSRYEVMQGYQA
-1549 YRNFLQQQLAAA
+1549 YLEAQLASAQA
-1561 HALSTGEIDYAQ
+1561 FRSGEITLDEYSKQAQANSQTAMTDY
-1573 FSAQQ
+1573 
-1578 QSNYQQLLT
+1578 
-1587 EFVKIKYGEQSASAL
+1587 VKAKYGENAAAGL
-1602 ESATDQ
+1602 ESATSQ
-1608 DSFIAAL
+1608 DEYIEALRNNTDLATDDIAQSFIDAYVDAATNSQQSVS
-1615 AENVDLNMDGMAD
+1615 AQITNLNA
-1628 DFIEAYQDGTN
+1628 
-1639 AGASSISTQL
+1639 
-1649 SNINN
+1649 
-1654 LINGF
+1654 LITAA
-1659 NAASRAGYNALAMN
+1659 NAASRAVFNISQGNGAQEGTVANATTSGGVGTKTSTVGGTERGTIGSLDTSIFDESDLTWDGRLDSNSDGAAAVDAYISQIKDAMSANSAAMNKTLAQIAELEAQGNITSNAL
-1673 GEQVSPVATGT
+1673 Q
-1684 SSSSGSGKVS
+1684 
-1694 SSGRSYATGI
+1694 
-1704 SSGSSSSGSSSGN
+1704 
-1717 SRFDNVLAGLTDDI
+1717 
-1731 KQEYYDSLNKGDSLL
+1731 
-1746 DQINAD
+1746 
-1752 PKEYGT
+1752 
-1758 QLEEY
+1758 
-1763 YKQQLDLVND
+1763 
-1773 AINDLDITANEML
+1773 
-1786 AAQDNALSNLTN
+1786 N
-1798 AASGIGGSGASS
+1798 AASGAGGSGSS

-1815 GSSSAEKEKI
+1815 GSSSAEEKKI

-1845 ERLLGNLKEQTDRY
+1845 ERLLGNLEEQSDRY

-1883 ERAAIAEEIK
+1883 ERAAIAEEVK

-1949 LKEILDAAVDSMSKY
+1949 LKEILDAAVDSMSQY

-2076 LQDLEEEIEHAYADA
+2076 LQDLEEEMEHAYADA

-2267 PARKERL
+2267 PARKEKL

-2592 VKVPSSGNSGS
+2592 VKVPSSGNGGNTGSG
-2603 NSGGGGGG
+2603 SGGGGGG
-2611 GKHPSSSPSNDE
+2611 GGGGGNTTPYYTGELSGNSAYVTNSGWNSSTHYSSASSCRSAMIKLVANKFNRNVTITCIVYEHRGTQVTQVDRVTARGGRTPSND
-2623 DTEDEKPAPAYFTVA
+2623 A
-2638 ISPTIGQSDVTR
+2638 
-2650 IQYSSRATAMSAA
+2650 AT
-2663 KSAINGYGKAG
+2663 
-2674 VTYTY
+2674 
-2679 WITQHYNGKNTVTKY
+2679 
-2694 TLTKAKKTPGS
+2694 
-2705 SGGHGL
+2705 GGHGATKPG
-2711 NQEFDT
+2711 NVAGRPYDT

-2725 TSEGRLAT
+2725 TSEGKIAI

-2743 EDTRNVLSAVGIMR
+2743 DDTVNILSAVDTMR

-2800 QQNVSISATFP
+2800 QQNVSINATFP

>member
-17 ARADLNNLR
+17 ARADLNSLR

-36 IRLGDIDTKQGI
+36 IRLGDIDTRQGI

-91 LQSLGPV
+91 LQSLGPA

-359 NGKLKETGEIID
+359 NGKLKETGEVID

-503 VDSVANGVAS
+503 VESVANGVAS

-627 ERPDVSTEDK
+627 ERPDISTEDK
-637 EKQIKLNDQI
+637 ERQIKLNDQI
-647 NRLQQANISDNNEA
+647 NRLQQANISGNDEA

-674 YIDVTTKGN
+674 YIDITTKGN

-758 YNNYERYLNIV
+758 YNNYVRYLNIV

-787 AQISETAASRAAL
+787 AQISETAAARAAL

-843 VTISSQAQNAM
+843 ITISSQAQNAM

-865 FTGLASGLGM
+865 FTGLASGLGTT
-875 AAFGVV
+875 AFGVV

-906 ALTGPVGWA
+906 VLTGPVGWA

-925 AIGVFNGWK
+925 AIGAFNGWK

-943 AREFANEMA
+943 AKEFANEMA

-998 TYNIQGGALLALQ
+998 TYDIQGGALLTLQ

-1026 KMLKANAA
+1026 KMLEANAT
-1034 AARSDFLDLTRQ
+1034 AARSDFLDLTSQ

-1070 LQNFLQNNYNFSDDD
+1070 LQDFLQNNYNLSDDD
-1085 FGASGLSNVL
+1085 FGANGLSNAL

-1148 QEDYNSAIEGL
+1148 QEDYNAAIEGL

-1201 EEQAVAA
+1201 EEQAVAE

-1215 TSAAAQQEIQDVLN
+1215 TSVAAQQEIQDVLN

-1278 QQVDTTQLEATVSQI
+1278 QQVDTTQLETTISQI

-1382 DEITQEIEEATQRRE
+1382 DEITQEIEEATERRE
-1397 EALEHGD
+1397 EALKRGD
-1404 ESLAN
+1404 DSLAN
-1409 ALQNQINELNNEA
+1409 ALQNQINALNDEA
-1422 EGIELQLNFS
+1422 EGIEIQLGFTADQEEFNEQISELENQKVNLELQL
-1432 VNEEDLDEQLAEIE
+1432 
-1446 EKSVNIQ
+1446 
-1453 IQLDDTSLD
+1453 DTTAFD
-1462 TALNQAQSLADAA
+1462 TALSQTQALADAA
-1475 LLIGENWQVAADDIR
+1475 LMIGENWQVAADDIA
-1490 AVGEAFPG
+1490 AVADAFPG
-1498 ILEQAEYMGDGVFQL
+1498 ILDGYSVTADGMIQL
-1513 NEQIAQSAIG
+1513 NSQVAQSALG
-1523 VAQTQVQSSTTA
+1523 LANTQAQSSREA
-1535 ALQEIEQRRQVLLA
+1535 AIAELQSRYEVMQGYQA
-1549 YRNFLQQQLAAA
+1549 YLEAQLASAQA
-1561 HALSTGEIDYAQ
+1561 FRSGEITLDEYSKQAQANSQTAMTDY
-1573 FSAQQ
+1573 
-1578 QSNYQQLLT
+1578 
-1587 EFVKIKYGEQSASAL
+1587 VKAKYGENAAAGL
-1602 ESATDQ
+1602 ESATSQ
-1608 DSFIAAL
+1608 DEYIEALRSNTDLATDDIAQSFIDAYVDAATNSQQSVS
-1615 AENVDLNMDGMAD
+1615 AQITNLNA
-1628 DFIEAYQDGTN
+1628 
-1639 AGASSISTQL
+1639 
-1649 SNINN
+1649 
-1654 LINGF
+1654 LITAA
-1659 NAASRAGYNALAMN
+1659 NAASRAVFNISQGNGAQEGTVANATTSGGVGSKTSTVGGTERGTIGSLDTSIFDESDLTWDGYLKSNSDGAAAVDAYISQIKNAMSANSAAMN
-1673 GEQVSPVATGT
+1673 KTLAQIAELEAQGNIT
-1684 SSSSGSGKVS
+1684 SK
-1694 SSGRSYATGI
+1694 
-1704 SSGSSSSGSSSGN
+1704 
-1717 SRFDNVLAGLTDDI
+1717 
-1731 KQEYYDSLNKGDSLL
+1731 
-1746 DQINAD
+1746 
-1752 PKEYGT
+1752 
-1758 QLEEY
+1758 
-1763 YKQQLDLVND
+1763 
-1773 AINDLDITANEML
+1773 
-1786 AAQDNALSNLTN
+1786 ALQN
-1798 AASGIGGSGASS
+1798 AASGAGGSGSS

-1815 GSSSAEKEKI
+1815 GGGSSAEEKKI

-1845 ERLLGNLKEQTDRY
+1845 ERLLGNLEEQSDRY

-2076 LQDLEEEIEHAYADA
+2076 LQDLEEEMEHAYADA

-2267 PARKERL
+2267 PARKEKL

-2491 VQEVAEDVGVTEDD
+2491 VQEVAEDVGVTEDE

-2584 NGAGNTID
+2584 SGAGNSIN
-2592 VKVPSSGNSGS
+2592 VNVPSSGNSGS

-2800 QQNVSISATFP
+2800 QQNVSINATFP

>member
-17 ARADLNNLR
+17 ARADLNSLR

-36 IRLGDIDTKQGI
+36 IRLGDIDTRQGI

-91 LQSLGPV
+91 LQSLGPA
-98 GTNAFMAL
+98 GTNAFMTL

-217 AARTATTIKAAQ
+217 AARTATTIRAAQ

-359 NGKLKETGEIID
+359 NGKLRETGEIID

-418 QNASGTL
+418 QNAAGTL

-503 VDSVANGVAS
+503 VESVANGVAS

-647 NRLQQANISDNNEA
+647 NRLQQANISGNDEA

-707 GDYGNFYDNQ
+707 GDYGNFYDDQ

-787 AQISETAASRAAL
+787 AQMAETAASRAAL

-811 GLPTDSKVKK
+811 GLPTDNKVKK

-834 DVAEGFGSL
+834 DVVEGFGSFI
-843 VTISSQAQNAM
+843 TISSQAQNAM

-865 FTGLASGLGM
+865 FTGLASGLGTT
-875 AAFGVV
+875 AFGVV

-906 ALTGPVGWA
+906 VLTGPVGWA

-925 AIGVFNGWK
+925 AIGAFNGWK

-984 GLSDLQSIASNIVE
+984 GLSDLQSIASNIVD

-1026 KMLKANAA
+1026 KMLEANAT

-1070 LQNFLQNNYNFSDDD
+1070 LQDFLQNNYNFSDDD

-1148 QEDYNSAIEGL
+1148 QEDYNAAIEGL

-1181 DELEELKQ
+1181 DELEELQQ
-1189 KVIDTFSSVGFT
+1189 KVVDTFSSVGFT

-1208 FNDYIQE
+1208 FNDYVQE
-1215 TSAAAQQEIQDVLN
+1215 TSAAAQQEIQEVLD

-1308 SDWNALPEELQW
+1308 DDWNALPEELQW

-1397 EALEHGD
+1397 EALERGD
-1404 ESLAN
+1404 DSLAN
-1409 ALQNQINELNNEA
+1409 ALQNQINELNDEA
-1422 EGIELQLNFS
+1422 DGIEIQLGFTADQ
-1432 VNEEDLDEQLAEIE
+1432 EEFDEQISELENQ
-1446 EKSVNIQ
+1446 KVNLE
-1453 IQLDDTSLD
+1453 IQLDTTAFD
-1462 TALNQAQSLADAA
+1462 TALSQTQALADAA
-1475 LLIGENWQVAADDIR
+1475 LMIGENWQVAADDIA
-1490 AVGEAFPG
+1490 AVADAFPG
-1498 ILEQAEYMGDGVFQL
+1498 ILEGYSVTADGMIQL
-1513 NEQIAQSAIG
+1513 NSEVAQSALG
-1523 VAQTQVQSSTTA
+1523 LANTQAQSSRDA
-1535 ALQEIEQRRQVLLA
+1535 AIAELQSRYEVMQGYQA
-1549 YRNFLQQQLAAA
+1549 YLEAQLASAQA
-1561 HALSTGEIDYAQ
+1561 FRSGEITLDEYSKQAQANSQTAMTDY
-1573 FSAQQ
+1573 
-1578 QSNYQQLLT
+1578 
-1587 EFVKIKYGEQSASAL
+1587 VKAKYGENAAAGL
-1602 ESATDQ
+1602 ESATSQ
-1608 DSFIAAL
+1608 DEYIEALRSNTDLATDDIAQSFIDAYVDAATNSQQSVS
-1615 AENVDLNMDGMAD
+1615 AQITNLNA
-1628 DFIEAYQDGTN
+1628 
-1639 AGASSISTQL
+1639 
-1649 SNINN
+1649 
-1654 LINGF
+1654 LITAA
-1659 NAASRAGYNALAMN
+1659 NAASRAVFNISQGNGAQEGTVANATTSGGVGTKTSTVGGTERGTIGSLDTSIFDESDLTWDGRLDSNSDGAAAVDAYISQIKDAMSANSAAMNKTLAQIAELEAQGNITSNAL
-1673 GEQVSPVATGT
+1673 Q
-1684 SSSSGSGKVS
+1684 
-1694 SSGRSYATGI
+1694 
-1704 SSGSSSSGSSSGN
+1704 
-1717 SRFDNVLAGLTDDI
+1717 
-1731 KQEYYDSLNKGDSLL
+1731 
-1746 DQINAD
+1746 
-1752 PKEYGT
+1752 
-1758 QLEEY
+1758 
-1763 YKQQLDLVND
+1763 
-1773 AINDLDITANEML
+1773 
-1786 AAQDNALSNLTN
+1786 N
-1798 AASGIGGSGASS
+1798 AASGAGGSGSS

-1815 GSSSAEKEKI
+1815 GGGSSAEEKKI

-1845 ERLLGNLKEQTDRY
+1845 ERLLGNLEEQSDRY

-1883 ERAAIAEEIK
+1883 ERAAIAEDIK

-2076 LQDLEEEIEHAYADA
+2076 LQDLEEEMEHAYADA

-2186 DQLYSLTEDTLQ
+2186 DQFYSLTEDTLQ

-2237 QDRFLTK
+2237 QNRFLTK

-2267 PARKERL
+2267 PARKEKL

-2422 QNLAQDTYDLVYALT
+2422 QNLAQDTYNLVYALT

-2584 NGAGNTID
+2584 SGAGNSIN
-2592 VKVPSSGNSGS
+2592 VNVPSSGNSGS

-2611 GKHPSSSPSNDE
+2611 GGGSPPSRPSNDE

-2650 IQYSSRATAMSAA
+2650 IQYSSRVTAMSAA

-2674 VTYTY
+2674 TTYTY

-2694 TLTKAKKTPGS
+2694 TLTKAKKTPAS

-2800 QQNVSISATFP
+2800 QQNVSINATFP

>member
-17 ARADLNNLR
+17 ARADLNSLR

-48 EAAQTIKNALDD
+48 EAAQTIKSALDD

-217 AARTATTIKAAQ
+217 AARTATTIRAAQ

-503 VDSVANGVAS
+503 VESVANGVAS

-627 ERPDVSTEDK
+627 ERPDISTEDK

-647 NRLQQANISDNNEA
+647 NRLQQANISDNDEA

-674 YIDVTTKGN
+674 YIDITTKGN

-758 YNNYERYLNIV
+758 YNNYVRYLNIV

-787 AQISETAASRAAL
+787 AQISETAAARAAL

-865 FTGLASGLGM
+865 FTGLASGLGTT
-875 AAFGVV
+875 AFGVV

-906 ALTGPVGWA
+906 ILTGPVGWA

-998 TYNIQGGALLALQ
+998 TYNIQGGALLTLQ

-1026 KMLKANAA
+1026 KMLEANAT
-1034 AARSDFLDLTRQ
+1034 AARSDFLDLTSQ

-1070 LQNFLQNNYNFSDDD
+1070 LQDFLQNNYNLSDDD

-1139 SLTSVIEDR
+1139 SLANVIEDR
-1148 QEDYNSAIEGL
+1148 QEDYNAAIEGL

-1215 TSAAAQQEIQDVLN
+1215 TSAAAQQEIQEVLN

-1259 YADTVLNYDS
+1259 YADMVLNYDS

-1293 QSMISTLNSGGELDE
+1293 QSMISTLNSGGELDG

-1377 LQQRL
+1377 LQQHL
-1382 DEITQEIEEATQRRE
+1382 DEITQEIEDATQRRE
-1397 EALEHGD
+1397 EALERGD
-1404 ESLAN
+1404 DSLAN
-1409 ALQNQINELNNEA
+1409 ALQNQINELNDES
-1422 EGIELQLNFS
+1422 EGIEIQLGFTADQ
-1432 VNEEDLDEQLAEIE
+1432 EEFDEQISELENQ
-1446 EKSVNIQ
+1446 KVNLE
-1453 IQLDDTSLD
+1453 IQLDTTAFD
-1462 TALNQAQSLADAA
+1462 TALSQTQALADAA
-1475 LLIGENWQVAADDIR
+1475 LMIGENWQVAADDIA
-1490 AVGEAFPG
+1490 AVADAFPG
-1498 ILEQAEYMGDGVFQL
+1498 ILEGYSVTADGMIQL
-1513 NEQIAQSAIG
+1513 NSEVAQSALG
-1523 VAQTQVQSSTTA
+1523 LANTQAQSSRDA
-1535 ALQEIEQRRQVLLA
+1535 AIAELQSRYEVMQGYQA
-1549 YRNFLQQQLAAA
+1549 YLEAQLASAQA
-1561 HALSTGEIDYAQ
+1561 FRSGEITLDEYSKQAQANSQTAMTDY
-1573 FSAQQ
+1573 
-1578 QSNYQQLLT
+1578 
-1587 EFVKIKYGEQSASAL
+1587 VKAKYGENAAAGL
-1602 ESATDQ
+1602 ESATSQ
-1608 DSFIAAL
+1608 DEYIEALRSNTDLATDDIAQSFIDAYVDAATNSQQSVS
-1615 AENVDLNMDGMAD
+1615 AQITNLNA
-1628 DFIEAYQDGTN
+1628 
-1639 AGASSISTQL
+1639 
-1649 SNINN
+1649 
-1654 LINGF
+1654 LITAA
-1659 NAASRAGYNALAMN
+1659 NAASRAVFNISQGNGAQEGTVANATTSGGVGSKTSTVGGTERGSIGSLNTSIFDESDLTWDGRLDSNSDGAAAVDAYISQIKDAMSANSAAMNKTLAQIAELEAQGNITSNAL
-1673 GEQVSPVATGT
+1673 Q
-1684 SSSSGSGKVS
+1684 
-1694 SSGRSYATGI
+1694 
-1704 SSGSSSSGSSSGN
+1704 
-1717 SRFDNVLAGLTDDI
+1717 NV
-1731 KQEYYDSLNKGDSLL
+1731 
-1746 DQINAD
+1746 
-1752 PKEYGT
+1752 
-1758 QLEEY
+1758 
-1763 YKQQLDLVND
+1763 
-1773 AINDLDITANEML
+1773 
-1786 AAQDNALSNLTN
+1786 
-1798 AASGIGGSGASS
+1798 ASGAGGSGSS

-1815 GSSSAEKEKI
+1815 GGSSAAEEKKI

-1845 ERLLGNLKEQTDRY
+1845 ERLLGNLEEQSDRY

-1883 ERAAIAEEIK
+1883 ERAVIAEEIK

-2029 TSAQQLQTYQ
+2029 TSAQQLQSYQ

-2076 LQDLEEEIEHAYADA
+2076 LQDLEEEMEHAYADA

-2267 PARKERL
+2267 PARKEKL
-2274 ENLQEYVSGLMEQN
+2274 ENLQEYVSGLMQQN

-2550 DAIADLIAQYEDFIR
+2550 DAIADLIAQYEDFIK

-2570 EGQARETQQALEAA
+2570 EGQARKTQQALESAS
-2584 NGAGNTID
+2584 GAGNSIN
-2592 VKVPSSGNSGS
+2592 VNVPSSGNSGS

-2611 GKHPSSSPSNDE
+2611 GGGSPSSRPSNDE

-2638 ISPTIGQSDVTR
+2638 INPTIGQSDVTR

-2674 VTYTY
+2674 TTYTY

-2694 TLTKAKKTPGS
+2694 TLTKAKKTPAS

-2800 QQNVSISATFP
+2800 QQNVSINATFP

>member
-17 ARADLNNLR
+17 ARADLNSLR

-36 IRLGDIDTKQGI
+36 IRLGDIDTRQGI
-48 EAAQTIKNALDD
+48 EAAQTIKSALDD

-91 LQSLGPV
+91 LQSLGPA

-217 AARTATTIKAAQ
+217 AARTATTIRAAQ

-359 NGKLKETGEIID
+359 NGKLRKTGEIID

-376 WNEFSAE
+376 WTEFSAE

-418 QNASGTL
+418 QNAAGTL

-503 VDSVANGVAS
+503 VESVANGVAS

-566 AVQSTR
+566 AVQGTR

-627 ERPDVSTEDK
+627 ERPDISTEDK
-637 EKQIKLNDQI
+637 EKQKKLNDQI
-647 NRLQQANISDNNEA
+647 NSLQQANISGNDEA

-674 YIDVTTKGN
+674 YIDITIKGN

-758 YNNYERYLNIV
+758 YNNYVRYLNVV

-811 GLPTDSKVKK
+811 GLPTDNKVKK

-875 AAFGVV
+875 TAFGVV

-906 ALTGPVGWA
+906 LLTGPVGWA

-925 AIGVFNGWK
+925 AIGAFNGWK

-998 TYNIQGGALLALQ
+998 TYGIQGGALLTLQ

-1026 KMLKANAA
+1026 KMLEANAT

-1070 LQNFLQNNYNFSDDD
+1070 LQDFLQNNYNFSDND

-1139 SLTSVIEDR
+1139 SLTNVIEDR
-1148 QEDYNSAIEGL
+1148 QEDYNSAVQGL

-1181 DELEELKQ
+1181 DELEELQQ
-1189 KVIDTFSSVGFT
+1189 KVIDAFSSVGFT
-1201 EEQAVAA
+1201 EEQAIAA
-1208 FNDYIQE
+1208 FNDYVQE
-1215 TSAAAQQEIQDVLN
+1215 TSAAAQQEIQDVLD

-1278 QQVDTTQLEATVSQI
+1278 QQVDTTQLETTVSQI

-1382 DEITQEIEEATQRRE
+1382 DEITQEIEDATQRRE
-1397 EALEHGD
+1397 EALERGD
-1404 ESLAN
+1404 DSLAN
-1409 ALQNQINELNNEA
+1409 ALQNQINALNDES
-1422 EGIELQLNFS
+1422 EGIEIQLGFTADEEEFNEQIS
-1432 VNEEDLDEQLAEIE
+1432 ELENQKVNLE
-1446 EKSVNIQ
+1446 
-1453 IQLDDTSLD
+1453 IQLDTTAFD
-1462 TALNQAQSLADAA
+1462 TALSQTQALADAA
-1475 LLIGENWQVAADDIR
+1475 LMIGENWQVAADDIA
-1490 AVGEAFPG
+1490 AVADAFPG
-1498 ILEQAEYMGDGVFQL
+1498 ILEGYSVTADGMIQL
-1513 NEQIAQSAIG
+1513 NSEVAQSALG
-1523 VAQTQVQSSTTA
+1523 LANTQAQSSRDA
-1535 ALQEIEQRRQVLLA
+1535 AIAELQSRYEVMQGYQA
-1549 YRNFLQQQLAAA
+1549 YLEAQLASAQA
-1561 HALSTGEIDYAQ
+1561 FRSGEITLDEYSKQAQANSQTAMTDY
-1573 FSAQQ
+1573 
-1578 QSNYQQLLT
+1578 
-1587 EFVKIKYGEQSASAL
+1587 VKAKYGENAAAGL
-1602 ESATDQ
+1602 ESATSQ
-1608 DSFIAAL
+1608 DEYIEALRSNTDLATDDIAQSFIDAYVDAATNSQQSVS
-1615 AENVDLNMDGMAD
+1615 AQITNLNA
-1628 DFIEAYQDGTN
+1628 
-1639 AGASSISTQL
+1639 
-1649 SNINN
+1649 
-1654 LINGF
+1654 LITAA
-1659 NAASRAGYNALAMN
+1659 NAASRAVFNISQGNGAQEGTVANATTSGGVGSKTSTVGGTDRGTIGSLDTSIFDESDLTWDGYLKSNSDGAAAVDAYISQIKDAMSANSAAMNKTLAQVAELEAQGNITSNAL
-1673 GEQVSPVATGT
+1673 Q
-1684 SSSSGSGKVS
+1684 
-1694 SSGRSYATGI
+1694 
-1704 SSGSSSSGSSSGN
+1704 
-1717 SRFDNVLAGLTDDI
+1717 
-1731 KQEYYDSLNKGDSLL
+1731 
-1746 DQINAD
+1746 
-1752 PKEYGT
+1752 
-1758 QLEEY
+1758 
-1763 YKQQLDLVND
+1763 
-1773 AINDLDITANEML
+1773 
-1786 AAQDNALSNLTN
+1786 N
-1798 AASGIGGSGASS
+1798 AASGAGGSGSS

-1815 GSSSAEKEKI
+1815 GGGSSAEEKKI

-1830 ELDLYQEINQKIEEQ
+1830 ELDLYREINQKIEEQ
-1845 ERLLGNLKEQTDRY
+1845 ERLLGNLEEQSDRY

-1949 LKEILDAAVDSMSKY
+1949 LKEILDAAVDSMSQY

-2076 LQDLEEEIEHAYADA
+2076 LQDLEEEMEHAYADA

-2152 VLEGYY
+2152 ILEGYY

-2267 PARKERL
+2267 PARKEKL

-2584 NGAGNTID
+2584 SGAGNSIN
-2592 VKVPSSGNSGS
+2592 VNVPSSGNSGS

-2769 IAGRTKTAIANL
+2769 IAGRAKTAIANL
-2781 NMSFGNPTIG
+2781 NMSFGDPTIG

-2800 QQNVSISATFP
+2800 QQNVSINATFP

>member
-17 ARADLNNLR
+17 ARADLNSLR

-36 IRLGDIDTKQGI
+36 IRLGDIDTRQGI
-48 EAAQTIKNALDD
+48 EAAQTIKSALDD

-91 LQSLGPV
+91 LQSLGPA

-217 AARTATTIKAAQ
+217 AARTATTIRAAQ

-359 NGKLKETGEIID
+359 NGKLRKTGEIID

-376 WNEFSAE
+376 WTEFSAE

-418 QNASGTL
+418 QNAAGTL

-503 VDSVANGVAS
+503 VESVANGVAS

-525 ASIYQQQIQTN
+525 ASVYQQQIQTN

-647 NRLQQANISDNNEA
+647 NRLQQANISDNDEA

-717 SSLEGL
+717 FSLEGL

-758 YNNYERYLNIV
+758 YNNYARYLNIV

-787 AQISETAASRAAL
+787 AQIAETAASRAAL
-800 NRAQQTVSSQK
+800 NRAQQTVSSQR
-811 GLPTDSKVKK
+811 GLPTDNKVKK

-834 DVAEGFGSL
+834 DVVEGFGSFI
-843 VTISSQAQNAM
+843 TISSQAQNAM

-865 FTGLASGLGM
+865 FTGLASGLGT

-891 GIIGGLGGSLGALGT
+891 GIIGGLGGSLGALG
-906 ALTGPVGWA
+906 AVLTGPVGWA

-934 QAQEEAAES
+934 QAQEEAAAS
-943 AREFANEMA
+943 ARDFANEMA

-957 NDQQIQSLQELKS
+957 NNQQIQSLQELKS

-998 TYNIQGGALLALQ
+998 TYNIQGGALLTLQ

-1026 KMLKANAA
+1026 KMLEANAT

-1070 LQNFLQNNYNFSDDD
+1070 LQDFLQNNYNLSDDD

-1124 FFETFGEDAANKFID
+1124 FFETFGEDAANNFID

-1148 QEDYNSAIEGL
+1148 QEDYNAAIEGL

-1181 DELEELKQ
+1181 DELEELQQ

-1208 FNDYIQE
+1208 FNDYVQE
-1215 TSAAAQQEIQDVLN
+1215 TSAAAQQEIQDVLD

-1278 QQVDTTQLEATVSQI
+1278 QQVDTTQLETTVSQI

-1382 DEITQEIEEATQRRE
+1382 DEITQEIEDATQRRE
-1397 EALEHGD
+1397 EALERGD
-1404 ESLAN
+1404 DSLAN
-1409 ALQNQINELNNEA
+1409 ALQNQINALNDES
-1422 EGIELQLNFS
+1422 EGIEIQLGFTADEEEFNEQIS
-1432 VNEEDLDEQLAEIE
+1432 ELENQKVNLE
-1446 EKSVNIQ
+1446 
-1453 IQLDDTSLD
+1453 IQLDTTAFD
-1462 TALNQAQSLADAA
+1462 TALSQTQALADAA
-1475 LLIGENWQVAADDIR
+1475 LMIGENWQVAADDIA
-1490 AVGEAFPG
+1490 AVADAFPG
-1498 ILEQAEYMGDGVFQL
+1498 ILEGYSVTADGMIQL
-1513 NEQIAQSAIG
+1513 NSEVAQSALG
-1523 VAQTQVQSSTTA
+1523 LANTQAQSSRDA
-1535 ALQEIEQRRQVLLA
+1535 AIAELQSRYEVMQGYQA
-1549 YRNFLQQQLAAA
+1549 YLEAQLASAQA
-1561 HALSTGEIDYAQ
+1561 FRSGEITLDEYSKQAQANSQTAMTDY
-1573 FSAQQ
+1573 
-1578 QSNYQQLLT
+1578 
-1587 EFVKIKYGEQSASAL
+1587 VKAKYGENAAAGL
-1602 ESATDQ
+1602 ESATSQ
-1608 DSFIAAL
+1608 DEYIEALRSNTDLATDDIAQSFIDAYVDAATNSQQSVS
-1615 AENVDLNMDGMAD
+1615 AQITNLNA
-1628 DFIEAYQDGTN
+1628 
-1639 AGASSISTQL
+1639 
-1649 SNINN
+1649 
-1654 LINGF
+1654 LITAA
-1659 NAASRAGYNALAMN
+1659 NAASRAVFNISQGNGAQEGTVANATTSGGVGSKTSTVGGTDRGTIGSLDTSIFDESDLTWDGYLKSNSDGAAAVDAYISQIKDAMSANSAAMNKTLAQIAELEAQGNITSNAL
-1673 GEQVSPVATGT
+1673 Q
-1684 SSSSGSGKVS
+1684 
-1694 SSGRSYATGI
+1694 
-1704 SSGSSSSGSSSGN
+1704 
-1717 SRFDNVLAGLTDDI
+1717 
-1731 KQEYYDSLNKGDSLL
+1731 
-1746 DQINAD
+1746 
-1752 PKEYGT
+1752 
-1758 QLEEY
+1758 
-1763 YKQQLDLVND
+1763 
-1773 AINDLDITANEML
+1773 
-1786 AAQDNALSNLTN
+1786 N
-1798 AASGIGGSGASS
+1798 AASGAGGSGSS

-1815 GSSSAEKEKI
+1815 GGGSSAEEKKI

-1845 ERLLGNLKEQTDRY
+1845 ERLLGNLEEQSDRY

-1949 LKEILDAAVDSMSKY
+1949 LKEILDAAVDSMSQY

-2076 LQDLEEEIEHAYADA
+2076 LQDLEEEMEHAYADA

-2152 VLEGYY
+2152 ILEGYY

-2267 PARKERL
+2267 PARKEKL

-2584 NGAGNTID
+2584 SGAGNTIN

-2603 NSGGGGGG
+2603 GSGGGGSGG
-2611 GKHPSSSPSNDE
+2611 SHPSSSPSNNGNK
-2623 DTEDEKPAPAYFTVA
+2623 EDEKPAPAYFTVA

-2769 IAGRTKTAIANL
+2769 IAGRAKTAIANL
-2781 NMSFGNPTIG
+2781 NMSFGDPTIG

-2800 QQNVSISATFP
+2800 QQNVSINATFP

>member
-17 ARADLNNLR
+17 ARADLNSLR

-91 LQSLGPV
+91 LQSLGPA
-98 GTNAFMAL
+98 GTNAFMTL

-217 AARTATTIKAAQ
+217 AARTATTIRAAQ

-359 NGKLKETGEIID
+359 NGKLRETGEIIN

-418 QNASGTL
+418 QNAAGTL

-453 FMDSDFFIGLLDGA
+453 FMDSDFFIGLLNGA

-503 VDSVANGVAS
+503 VESVANGVAS

-592 NDNIVA
+592 NNNIIA

-617 RAAINTTSNI
+617 RAAINTASNI
-627 ERPDVSTEDK
+627 EKPDISTEDK
-637 EKQIKLNDQI
+637 EKQRKLNDQI
-647 NRLQQANISDNNEA
+647 NRLQQANISSNDEA

-674 YIDVTTKGN
+674 YIDITTKGN

-707 GDYGNFYDNQ
+707 DDYGNFYNDQ

-758 YNNYERYLNIV
+758 YSNYVRYLNIV

-865 FTGLASGLGM
+865 FTGLASGLGTT
-875 AAFGVV
+875 AFGVV

-906 ALTGPVGWA
+906 VLTGPVGWA

-925 AIGVFNGWK
+925 AIGAFNGWK

-957 NDQQIQSLQELKS
+957 NGQQIQSLQELKS

-998 TYNIQGGALLALQ
+998 TYNIQGGALLTLQ

-1026 KMLKANAA
+1026 KMLEANAT
-1034 AARSDFLDLTRQ
+1034 AARSDFLDLTSQ

-1070 LQNFLQNNYNFSDDD
+1070 LQDFLQNNYNLSDED

-1148 QEDYNSAIEGL
+1148 QEDYNAAVEGL

-1201 EEQAVAA
+1201 EERAVAA

-1215 TSAAAQQEIQDVLN
+1215 TSAAAQQEIQDVLD

-1278 QQVDTTQLEATVSQI
+1278 QQVDTTQLETTVSQI
-1293 QSMISTLNSGGELDE
+1293 QSMISTLNSGGELDK

-1397 EALEHGD
+1397 EALERGD
-1404 ESLAN
+1404 DSLAN
-1409 ALQNQINELNNEA
+1409 ALQNQINALNDES
-1422 EGIELQLNFS
+1422 EGIEIQLGFTADEEEFNEQIS
-1432 VNEEDLDEQLAEIE
+1432 ELENQKVNLE
-1446 EKSVNIQ
+1446 
-1453 IQLDDTSLD
+1453 IQLDTTAFD
-1462 TALNQAQSLADAA
+1462 TALSQTQALADAA
-1475 LLIGENWQVAADDIR
+1475 LMIGENWQVAADDIA
-1490 AVGEAFPG
+1490 AVADAFPG
-1498 ILEQAEYMGDGVFQL
+1498 ILEGYSVTADGMIQL
-1513 NEQIAQSAIG
+1513 NSEVAQSALG
-1523 VAQTQVQSSTTA
+1523 LANTQAQSSRDA
-1535 ALQEIEQRRQVLLA
+1535 AIAELQSRYEVMQGYQA
-1549 YRNFLQQQLAAA
+1549 YLEAQLASAQA
-1561 HALSTGEIDYAQ
+1561 FRSGEITLDEYSKQAQANSQTAMTDY
-1573 FSAQQ
+1573 
-1578 QSNYQQLLT
+1578 
-1587 EFVKIKYGEQSASAL
+1587 VKAKYGENAAAGL
-1602 ESATDQ
+1602 ESATSQ
-1608 DSFIAAL
+1608 DEYIEALRSNTDLATDDIAQSFIDAYVDAATNSQQSVS
-1615 AENVDLNMDGMAD
+1615 AQITNLNA
-1628 DFIEAYQDGTN
+1628 
-1639 AGASSISTQL
+1639 
-1649 SNINN
+1649 
-1654 LINGF
+1654 LITAA
-1659 NAASRAGYNALAMN
+1659 NAASRAVFNISQGNGAQEGTVANATTSGGVGSKTSTVGGTERGTIGSLDTSIFDESDLTWDGYLKSNSDGAAAVDAYISQIKNAMSA
-1673 GEQVSPVATGT
+1673 
-1684 SSSSGSGKVS
+1684 
-1694 SSGRSYATGI
+1694 
-1704 SSGSSSSGSSSGN
+1704 N
-1717 SRFDNVLAGLTDDI
+1717 SA
-1731 KQEYYDSLNKGDSLL
+1731 
-1746 DQINAD
+1746 
-1752 PKEYGT
+1752 
-1758 QLEEY
+1758 
-1763 YKQQLDLVND
+1763 
-1773 AINDLDITANEML
+1773 AINKTLAQIAELEAQGNITSK
-1786 AAQDNALSNLTN
+1786 ALQN
-1798 AASGIGGSGASS
+1798 AASGAGGSGSS

-1815 GSSSAEKEKI
+1815 GGGSSAEEKKI

-1845 ERLLGNLKEQTDRY
+1845 ERLLGNLEEQSDRY

-2076 LQDLEEEIEHAYADA
+2076 LQDLEEEMEHAYADA

-2152 VLEGYY
+2152 ILEGYY

-2267 PARKERL
+2267 PARKEKL

-2387 DNYDTAEEYQAALL
+2387 DNYETAEEYQAALL

-2409 RMYDAVEQYNIAR
+2409 RMYDTVEQYNIAR

-2491 VQEVAEDVGVTEDD
+2491 VQEVAEDVGVTEDE

-2584 NGAGNTID
+2584 SGAGNTID
-2592 VKVPSSGNSGS
+2592 VKVPSSSTGGS
-2603 NSGGGGGG
+2603 TGGDNNTGGTG
-2611 GKHPSSSPSNDE
+2611 PSSSPSTGNS
-2623 DTEDEKPAPAYFTVA
+2623 T
-2638 ISPTIGQSDVTR
+2638 PTIQYYTGTIRPVVIGWSSTQRWNGSSNCEASMVTV
-2650 IQYSSRATAMSAA
+2650 IEQNG
-2663 KSAINGYGKAG
+2663 KSNT
-2674 VTYTY
+2674 TY
-2679 WITQHYNGKNTVTKY
+2679 HYNVVAHYSDGSGKTIASGS
-2694 TLTKAKKTPGS
+2694 AKGGGAN
-2705 SGGHGL
+2705 SGMSTAKPSV
-2711 NQEFDT
+2711 NRPVASVQDT

-2725 TSEGRLAT
+2725 SSGGKWAI

-2743 EDTRNVLSAVGIMR
+2743 ADTANILSAVDTMR

-2781 NMSFGNPTIG
+2781 NMSLGNPTIG

-2800 QQNVSISATFP
+2800 QQNVSINATFP

>member
-36 IRLGDIDTKQGI
+36 IRLGDIDTKQGL
-48 EAAQTIKNALDD
+48 EAARTIRDALDD

-349 EKVGI
+349 EKVGV

-359 NGKLKETGEIID
+359 NGKLRETGEIID

-376 WNEFSAE
+376 WTEFSAE

-418 QNASGTL
+418 QSASGTL

-447 QDLYED
+447 QDMYED
-453 FMDSDFFIGLLDGA
+453 FMDSDVFIGLLDGA
-467 DSVVQGLNEAIDAVG
+467 DNVVQGFNAAIDSVG

-503 VDSVANGVAS
+503 VESVAGGLAS
-513 IGSLFGVDNKNA
+513 ISSLTGGDNKRA
-525 ASIYQQQIQTN
+525 ASTYQATIDAN
-536 NELLESSKNLSLA
+536 NQLLQSSRNLTTA
-549 QRAELES
+549 QRAELEA
-556 QNEILNIRLK
+556 QNDILNIRLK

-572 SLTAEQAKQIENEIS
+572 TLTAEQARQVEN
-587 QTRAI
+587 QVAATREVNNNVI
-592 NDNIVA
+592 A

-603 DEMQKQADILDRQA
+603 DELEKQASTLERRA
-617 RAAINTTSNI
+617 RASINTTSNDDTVTLSS
-627 ERPDVSTEDK
+627 EEEQKRAQLFQQVNSYTEEALENNQALRK
-637 EKQIKLNDQI
+637 EQAELNKELEAYTTVANNNSREILKNYQEQI
-647 NRLQQANISDNNEA
+647 N
-661 LRQLKELQKEQQA
+661 
-674 YIDVTTKGN
+674 
-683 RDILKSYQENARAA
+683 AA
-697 DQLNAVITTL
+697 DQLNVVISTL
-707 GDYGNFYDNQ
+707 NDSGNFYNTQ
-717 SSLEGL
+717 QSLEGL
-723 VTDTIQV
+723 ITDSIRIQT
-730 QSAQDEVLK
+730 AQNEALEIV
-739 ILRDQNLTYEQQL
+739 RNQNLTYEQQL
-752 NALDEL
+752 DALEEL
-758 YNNYERYLNIV
+758 YSRYIRYADVV
-769 DDLTPELRAQ
+769 DNLTPELQQQ
-779 RDLIRQNS
+779 RDAIR
-787 AQISETAASRAAL
+787 AASSATAEATGARVTYNRGRTTLQQGL
-800 NRAQQTVSSQK
+800 NDSANDQDRVNSLTQIAQ
-811 GLPTDSKVKK
+811 
-821 TVDDYAKL
+821 
-829 ATTIV
+829 ATV
-834 DVAEGFGSL
+834 DVAEGFGSAA
-843 VTISSQAQNAM
+843 SMAQQFSNIT
-854 EGFQTGDLVNG
+854 ENILSGDLESTLG
-865 FTGLASGLGM
+865 SLAGTLTSTSFGIVQLIQGVTSLGI
-875 AAFGVV
+875 ALKNAGGAAGAFG
-881 QLQQAFSGLG
+881 AILG
-891 GIIGGLGGSLGALGT
+891 GPWGI
-906 ALTGPVGWA
+906 A
-915 IAGVVGLVAG
+915 IAGGITLITAL
-925 AIGVFNGWK
+925 IGYFNGLE
-934 QAQEEAAES
+934 QAQEEAAAS
-943 AREFANEMA
+943 ARDFASEMS
-952 STIDT
+952 STIDS
-957 NDQQIQSLQELKS
+957 NNQQIESIQDLKS
-970 QYDELKTTYDETGE
+970 QYDELKLTYEQTGE
-984 GLSDLQSIASNIVE
+984 GLSDLQSIASNIVN
-998 TYNIQGGALLALQ
+998 TYDIQGGALLALQ

-1026 KMLKANAA
+1026 KMLEANAT
-1034 AARSDFLDLTRQ
+1034 AARNDFLDLTRQ
-1046 FQNSAMDDS
+1046 FQNSAMNDN
-1055 LTSGNVSGIFGSNRD
+1055 LTGGNVSGIFGSNRG
-1070 LQNFLQNNYNFSDDD
+1070 LQDFLQNSYNFSDED
-1085 FGASGLSNVL
+1085 FSASGLSNIL
-1095 SLDNENIPDFVDNYE
+1095 SLDNESLPDFVDNYD
-1110 KFVELRDNLRNDVT
+1110 KIVELRDSLRNDVS
-1124 FFETFGEDAANKFID
+1124 FFETFGEDSANSFID
-1139 SLTSVIEDR
+1139 SLTDTIEDR
-1148 QEDYNSAIEGL
+1148 QDDYDAAIEGL

-1167 ADITYGV
+1167 AEITHGV
-1174 DFSTISD
+1174 DFSTID
-1181 DELEELKQ
+1181 DSGLEELQQ
-1189 KVIDTFSSVGFT
+1189 KVVDAFAAVGFT
-1201 EEQAVAA
+1201 EEQAIVK
-1208 FNDYIQE
+1208 FNDYVQ
-1215 TSAAAQQEIQDVLN
+1215 TTTAAAQQEIQEVIDAI
-1229 SIATNT
+1229 SSNT
-1235 GTNVSKVES
+1235 GANVSQVES
-1244 TYDSMNS
+1244 AYNSMNS

-1259 YADTVLNYDS
+1259 YADAVLNYDS

-1278 QQVDTTQLEATVSQI
+1278 QQVDTAELEATVSQI

-1308 SDWNALPEELQW
+1308 DDWNALPEELQW
-1320 IQNLTDG
+1320 ISNLTDG
-1327 QILQELQEALQEE
+1327 EILQELYEALQEE
-1340 TSMLYSAYQ
+1340 TSMLDNAYQ

-1382 DEITQEIEEATQRRE
+1382 DEITQEIEEATQRRK
-1397 EALEHGD
+1397 EALERGD

-1422 EGIELQLNFS
+1422 EGVEIQLNFTA
-1432 VNEEDLDEQLAEIE
+1432 NQEEFDEQIAELE
-1446 EKSVNIQ
+1446 NQKVNLE
-1453 IQLDDTSLD
+1453 IQLDTTAFD
-1462 TALNQAQSLADAA
+1462 TALKQTQDLADAA
-1475 LLIGENWQVAADDIR
+1475 LMIGENWQVAADDIA
-1490 AVGEAFPG
+1490 AVADAFPG
-1498 ILEQAEYMGDGVFQL
+1498 ILEGYSVTADGMIQL
-1513 NEQIAQSAIG
+1513 NSQVAQSALG
-1523 VAQTQVQSSTTA
+1523 LANTQAQSSRDAAIAELQSRYEVMQGYQAYLEAQLASAQAFRNGEISLDEYSKQVQANSQTA
-1535 ALQEIEQRRQVLLA
+1535 M
-1549 YRNFLQQQLAAA
+1549 
-1561 HALSTGEIDYAQ
+1561 TDYVRA
-1573 FSAQQ
+1573 
-1578 QSNYQQLLT
+1578 
-1587 EFVKIKYGEQSASAL
+1587 KYGENAAAGL
-1602 ESATDQ
+1602 ESATNQ
-1608 DSFIAAL
+1608 DEYIEALRSNTDLATDDIAQSFIDAYVDAATNSQQSVS
-1615 AENVDLNMDGMAD
+1615 AQITNLNA
-1628 DFIEAYQDGTN
+1628 
-1639 AGASSISTQL
+1639 
-1649 SNINN
+1649 
-1654 LINGF
+1654 LITAA
-1659 NAASRAGYNALAMN
+1659 NAASRAVFNISQGNGAQEGTVANSTTSGGVGVKTSTVGGTGRQDIGQIDLSQFDESDLTWDGRLDSNSDGAAIMDAYISQIKDAMSANSAAMN
-1673 GEQVSPVATGT
+1673 KTLAQIAELEAQGQIT
-1684 SSSSGSGKVS
+1684 S
-1694 SSGRSYATGI
+1694 
-1704 SSGSSSSGSSSGN
+1704 
-1717 SRFDNVLAGLTDDI
+1717 
-1731 KQEYYDSLNKGDSLL
+1731 
-1746 DQINAD
+1746 
-1752 PKEYGT
+1752 
-1758 QLEEY
+1758 
-1763 YKQQLDLVND
+1763 D
-1773 AINDLDITANEML
+1773 ALK
-1786 AAQDNALSNLTN
+1786 N
-1798 AASGIGGSGASS
+1798 AASGAGGSGSS

-1815 GSSSAEKEKI
+1815 GGSSAEKEKI
-1825 EYLEE
+1825 EYLKE

-1845 ERLLGNLKEQTDRY
+1845 ERLLSNLQEQTDRY

-1949 LKEILDAAVDSMSKY
+1949 LKEILDAAVDSMSQY

-2039 DGIIALQEQL
+2039 DGIIELQKQL
-2049 NDPNADHAAIND
+2049 NDPEADHAKIND

-2076 LQDLEEEIEHAYADA
+2076 LQDLEEEMEHAYADA
-2091 LDEAANELDKY
+2091 LDEAGQELDKY

-2253 LQNKIQQDIDSTDN
+2253 LQNQIQQDIDSTDN

-2387 DNYDTAEEYQAALL
+2387 DNYETAEEYQAALL

-2422 QNLAQDTYDLVYALT
+2422 QNLAQDTYNLVYALT

-2465 GEDSFTNATDQAIED
+2465 GEDSFVNATDQAIED

-2491 VQEVAEDVGVTEDD
+2491 VQEVAEDVGVTEDE

-2584 NGAGNTID
+2584 SGAGNGID
-2592 VKVPSSGNSGS
+2592 VSVPSSGNSGNS
-2603 NSGGGGGG
+2603 GSSSGGGGGG
-2611 GKHPSSSPSNDE
+2611 GGGETTVYYTGELSGNSAYVTNSGWNSSTHYSSASSCRSAMIKLVANKFNRNVTITCIVYEHRGTQVTQVDRITARGGRTPSNDAA
-2623 DTEDEKPAPAYFTVA
+2623 TGGNAA
-2638 ISPTIGQSDVTR
+2638 
-2650 IQYSSRATAMSAA
+2650 SRPGAA
-2663 KSAINGYGKAG
+2663 AG
-2674 VTYTY
+2674 R
-2679 WITQHYNGKNTVTKY
+2679 
-2694 TLTKAKKTPGS
+2694 P
-2705 SGGHGL
+2705 
-2711 NQEFDT
+2711 FDT

-2725 TSEGRLAT
+2725 TSEGKQAI

-2743 EDTRNVLSAVGIMR
+2743 TDTRNMLDAVNIVR
-2757 QIAPQVQQIEAM
+2757 DISPQIKQIEAI
-2769 IAGRTKTAIANL
+2769 IAGRAKTAINSFA
-2781 NMSFGNPTIG
+2781 MSISSPSIG
-2791 INYPGQDQL
+2791 INWPERDTL
-2800 QQNVSISATFP
+2800 QQQVSINATFP
-2811 NVSVASE
+2811 NVSMASE
-2818 IEQALSNLVNEAA
+2818 IEQALSNLVNEAV
-2831 QFVQRK
+2831 QFAQRK

>member
-17 ARADLNNLR
+17 ARADLNSLR

-36 IRLGDIDTKQGI
+36 IRLGDVDTRQGI
-48 EAAQTIKNALDD
+48 EAAQTIKSALDD

-217 AARTATTIKAAQ
+217 AARTATTIRAAQ

-359 NGKLKETGEIID
+359 NGKLRETGEIID

-376 WNEFSAE
+376 WTEFSAE

-418 QNASGTL
+418 QSASGTL

-447 QDLYED
+447 QDMYED
-453 FMDSDFFIGLLDGA
+453 FMDSDFFIGLLNGA

-503 VDSVANGVAS
+503 VESVANGVAS

-627 ERPDVSTEDK
+627 TRPDISIEDQ
-637 EKQIKLNDQI
+637 ERQRELNDQI
-647 NRLQQANISDNNEA
+647 SSLQQANINGNDEA
-661 LRQLKELQKEQQA
+661 LRQIKELQREQQA
-674 YIDVTTKGN
+674 YIDITTKGN
-683 RDILKSYQENARAA
+683 RDILKSYQENVRAA

-707 GDYGNFYDNQ
+707 GDYGNFYNNQ

-758 YNNYERYLNIV
+758 YNNYVRYLNVV
-769 DDLTPELRAQ
+769 DDLTPELRTQ

-800 NRAQQTVSSQK
+800 NRAQQTVSSQR
-811 GLPTDSKVKK
+811 GLPTDSRVDK
-821 TVDDYAKL
+821 TVDSYAKL

-834 DVAEGFGSL
+834 DVAEGFSSV

-854 EGFQTGDLVNG
+854 EGFQTGDLING
-865 FTGLASGLGM
+865 FTGLASGLGT

-891 GIIGGLGGSLGALGT
+891 GIIGGLGGSIGALGA
-906 ALTGPVGWA
+906 ALTGPVGWG
-915 IAGVVGLVAG
+915 IAAVVGLVAG

-934 QAQEEAAES
+934 QAQEEAAAS
-943 AREFANEMA
+943 AREFANEMS
-952 STIDT
+952 STIDA
-957 NDQQIQSLQELKS
+957 NDRQIQSLQELKS
-970 QYDELKTTYDETGE
+970 QYDELKIAYDETGE
-984 GLSDLQSIASNIVE
+984 GLLDLQSIASDIVN
-998 TYNIQGGALLALQ
+998 TYDIQGGALLALQ

-1026 KMLKANAA
+1026 KMLEANAT
-1034 AARSDFLDLTRQ
+1034 AARNDFLDLTRQ
-1046 FQNSAMDDS
+1046 FQNSAMNDN
-1055 LTSGNVSGIFGSNRD
+1055 LTGGTVSGIFGSNRE
-1070 LQNFLQNNYNFSDDD
+1070 LQNFLQNNYNLSDDD
-1085 FGASGLSNVL
+1085 FSASGLSNIL
-1095 SLDNENIPDFVDNYE
+1095 SLDNENISDFVDNYE
-1110 KFVELRDNLRNDVT
+1110 RIVELRDNLRNDVT
-1124 FFETFGEDAANKFID
+1124 FFETFGEDAANNFID
-1139 SLTSVIEDR
+1139 SLTDTIGDR
-1148 QEDYNSAIEGL
+1148 QEDYNAAVQGL

-1167 ADITYGV
+1167 TDITYGV
-1174 DFSTISD
+1174 DFSAISD
-1181 DELEELKQ
+1181 DELEELQQ
-1189 KVIDTFSSVGFT
+1189 KVIDAFSSVGFT
-1201 EEQAVAA
+1201 EEQAIAE
-1208 FNDYIQE
+1208 FNNYIQE
-1215 TSAAAQQEIQDVLN
+1215 TSAAAQQEIQEVLD

-1235 GTNVSKVES
+1235 GANVAKVES

-1278 QQVDTTQLEATVSQI
+1278 QQIDTTQLETTVSQI

-1308 SDWNALPEELQW
+1308 NDWNALPEELQW

-1340 TSMLYSAYQ
+1340 TSMLYNAYQ

-1397 EALEHGD
+1397 AALERGD

-1422 EGIELQLNFS
+1422 EGIEIQLSFTADQEKFNEQIS
-1432 VNEEDLDEQLAEIE
+1432 ELENQKVNLE
-1446 EKSVNIQ
+1446 
-1453 IQLDDTSLD
+1453 IQLDTTAFD
-1462 TALNQAQSLADAA
+1462 TALSQTQALADAA
-1475 LLIGENWQVAADDIR
+1475 LMIGENWQVAADDIA
-1490 AVGEAFPG
+1490 AVADAFPG
-1498 ILEQAEYMGDGVFQL
+1498 ILEGYSVTADGMIQL
-1513 NEQIAQSAIG
+1513 NSQVAQSALG
-1523 VAQTQVQSSTTA
+1523 LANTQAQSSRDA
-1535 ALQEIEQRRQVLLA
+1535 AIAELQSRYEVMQGYQA
-1549 YRNFLQQQLAAA
+1549 YLEAQLASAQA
-1561 HALSTGEIDYAQ
+1561 FRNGEITLDEYSKQAQ
-1573 FSAQQ
+1573 ANSQTAMT
-1578 QSNYQQLLT
+1578 NY
-1587 EFVKIKYGEQSASAL
+1587 VKAKYGENAAAGL
-1602 ESATDQ
+1602 ESATNQ
-1608 DSFIAAL
+1608 DEYIEALRSNTDLATDDIAQSFIDAYVDAATNSQQSVS
-1615 AENVDLNMDGMAD
+1615 AQITNLNA
-1628 DFIEAYQDGTN
+1628 
-1639 AGASSISTQL
+1639 
-1649 SNINN
+1649 
-1654 LINGF
+1654 LITAA
-1659 NAASRAGYNALAMN
+1659 NAASRAVFNISQGNGAQEGTVANSTTSGNVGSKTSTVGGTNRGDIGSLDTSIFDESDLTWDGRLDSNSDGAAVVDAYISEIKNAMSANSAAMNKTLAQIAELEAQGNIASNAL
-1673 GEQVSPVATGT
+1673 Q
-1684 SSSSGSGKVS
+1684 
-1694 SSGRSYATGI
+1694 
-1704 SSGSSSSGSSSGN
+1704 
-1717 SRFDNVLAGLTDDI
+1717 
-1731 KQEYYDSLNKGDSLL
+1731 
-1746 DQINAD
+1746 
-1752 PKEYGT
+1752 
-1758 QLEEY
+1758 
-1763 YKQQLDLVND
+1763 
-1773 AINDLDITANEML
+1773 
-1786 AAQDNALSNLTN
+1786 N
-1798 AASGIGGSGASS
+1798 AASGAGGSGSS
-1810 GGGGG
+1810 GGGGGG

-1845 ERLLGNLKEQTDRY
+1845 ERLLSNLQEQSDRY

-2029 TSAQQLQTYQ
+2029 TSAQQLQSYQ

-2076 LQDLEEEIEHAYADA
+2076 LQDLKDEMEHAYADA

-2152 VLEGYY
+2152 ILEGYY

-2584 NGAGNTID
+2584 SGAGNTID
-2592 VKVPSSGNSGS
+2592 VKVPSSGNAGS

-2611 GKHPSSSPSNDE
+2611 GGGSPSSRPSNDE

-2638 ISPTIGQSDVTR
+2638 IRPTIGQSDVTR

-2674 VTYTY
+2674 TTYTY

-2781 NMSFGNPTIG
+2781 NMSLGNPTIG

-2800 QQNVSISATFP
+2800 QQNVSINATFP